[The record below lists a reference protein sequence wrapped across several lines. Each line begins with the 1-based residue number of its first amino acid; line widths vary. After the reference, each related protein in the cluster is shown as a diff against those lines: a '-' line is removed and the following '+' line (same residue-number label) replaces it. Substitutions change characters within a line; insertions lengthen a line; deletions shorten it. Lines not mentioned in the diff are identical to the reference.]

1 MNKRFYRI
9 VFNKARGMLMVV
21 AETTRS
27 HRAGVSPQSG
37 ADARTGSTLT
47 SSLAPL
53 AFSFLLAFSCL
64 TPAQAAIVA
73 DNHAPGGQQ
82 PQIANSANGTPQ
94 VNIQTPSGAGVSRNV
109 YSQFDVDGRGVVL
122 NNSHA
127 NTSTQLAGMVAGN
140 PNLAKGEARVILNEV
155 NTRDPSRL
163 NGYIEVAG
171 QKAQVVIANPA
182 GISCDGCG
190 FINANRAT
198 LTTGQV
204 QYGNGQISGY
214 DVNRGEIIVQGG
226 GLDASSVDST
236 DLLARAVKI
245 NTGVWAQELKVT
257 AGRNQIDAAH
267 SRTTAKSADGSAP
280 PAVAIDVS
288 ALGGMYAHKI
298 RLVGTERGVG
308 VHNAGNIGAA
318 AGDVAISADGSLSN
332 SGVIQSAQNLQL
344 SVKGDLHNQGQL
356 YAGKDSVM
364 TASATLTNDGMIAAQ
379 GDTRIAANALRSAQ
393 YSTLAAGLNSDG
405 STASSGALTLNSQ
418 SSLALNGRNMAAGT
432 LTAQGRTVDLD
443 NSRTSGARIVV
454 SAASGDIT
462 TRDAVVAASEKLQL
476 AASGKLN
483 NHGGLLTAS
492 QLELKAMALDNQ
504 QGVIQQTGEDD
515 LRLDFRAGLDNRGG
529 EIASNSHALTL
540 STSQLLNQNGTLL
553 HTGSG
558 GMSITSEGALDN
570 GEGTIAA
577 NGNIKLDAD
586 NLTNHG
592 GKISAAQGDIQL
604 TARHGVDNSQGK
616 IIASGD
622 IQLQAENLTNRHGQV
637 GTAQR
642 GRVNLTTSGLL
653 DNQQGTITAFDAL
666 GIQSATVDNRQGEL
680 QSGGNL
686 NITIHNRGLDNRQ
699 GQIVSAAALEIA
711 GVNLA
716 LANTG
721 GTLLAASKLSLDADS
736 LSGDGEVLSQGDMSL
751 TLRQAFHNAGRIIAN
766 GNLQWNLSGLGLIN
780 QGVISAGRALNLYAA
795 KLDNRQEGEISA
807 GENHLTVNGELV
819 NRGLIDG
826 GLTHIVATTLT
837 NIGSG
842 RLYGDAVALQAATL
856 TNAAENGVAAT
867 IAARA
872 SLAMGVGTLNN
883 QDHALIYSDG
893 TLAIGGQ
900 LAEDGS
906 LSGRAGMFNNHS
918 ATLESA
924 GDMALDIQQINNYN
938 DHLVTKDVMVEQSW
952 RHEAA
957 LKGSVQRFDWSLVD
971 TSYKNKY
978 GVHDAI
984 MPDGSRGDE
993 FYEYQY
999 QRTVVETQVVESDPG
1014 KILSGGQLIINSDK
1028 LNNYDSQIIAGGAL
1042 GGVIGELNNV
1052 ATTGKRVTTDVG
1064 TQTRWYEKKT
1074 SRPFGGTKTSQGKKS
1089 SEYEP
1094 TPTVQTIDLQT
1105 MKWQGN
1111 TQIDGHSGVINPR
1124 DRADETGEIPA
1135 GRLVEVT
1142 PVNAD
1147 GTVIRVV
1154 TPDTRLPVSSLYQ
1167 IDPQAKA
1174 GYLVETDPRFT
1185 NGKAWLA
1192 SDYMQNQ
1199 LGVDQAMKR
1208 LGDGYYEQRLVREQI
1223 VKLSGG
1229 RYLQGYSNDE
1239 EQYRALMDA
1248 GVAFAKQ
1255 YNLTVGVALTPA
1267 QMALLTSDMVWLVAR
1282 EVTLTDGSVQQVLV
1296 PQVYARVKAG
1306 DLDGS
1311 GALLGGENVAFSV
1324 SRDVTNSGHIQSR
1337 GVTQLTAENIHNSGY
1352 IGGNQLTLNARTDI
1366 NNIGGTLQGGDSL
1379 IAQAGRDINSAS
1391 TLGGGP
1397 GNISLDRPAGIYVQ
1411 NENGQLGL
1419 QALHNINL
1427 TASMVSNSAA
1437 GSQTQIIAGNDLN
1450 LQTLATTHSES
1461 GNWGKGNDRSLT
1473 QRSDLGTQIN
1483 GGAVALSAGHD
1494 MNARAASVTA
1504 TSSLTVA
1511 AGNDINLSSGE
1522 SSWHLT
1528 ENSHQSSS
1536 GLLARRSLTTHDEVW
1551 AQNAIGSNFS
1561 GDSIVMQAGRDL
1573 LVSGSSVAGT
1583 QDVNLVAGRNL
1594 NITTAEESRQE
1605 NHLRKEKHSGFSG
1618 TGGVGFSVGSSSLK
1632 ATDVTTA
1639 LSSAASTVGS
1649 SQGNLSLSAGNVL
1662 TVQGSDLVAGNNM
1675 ALTGKTVNILAAE
1688 NQSTQ
1693 THTVEQKTSGLTL
1706 ALSGMVGS
1714 AINTAVSSANQ
1725 ASTESN
1731 GRLAALSGLQSA
1743 LSGVQAYQ
1751 ASQMQTADSS
1761 PESMIGVN
1769 LSWGSQS
1776 SKSTQ
1781 RQTQNTSRGSSL
1793 MAGNNLS
1800 IIATE
1805 TDINVEGSQL
1815 QAGGSAL
1822 LNAARDVNLFSAENA
1837 STLSGKNESHG
1848 SSFGVGIN
1856 FGQGANG
1863 LTVSA
1868 SANAGK
1874 GHEKGNSLTHNE
1886 TTLSAGE
1893 RVTIVSGRDTTLT
1906 GAQVSGHQVTMDVG
1920 RNLTLS
1926 SEQDSDNYDS
1936 KQRSGSV
1943 GASGSMGGGSGS
1955 LNLSQSKM
1963 HSTWASVEAQTG
1975 IFAGEGGFDV
1985 KVGGHTQL
1993 NGSVLASTAAAE
2005 LNRLDTGTLGFRDIK
2020 NYAEYSVEQ
2029 QSAGVSTS
2037 GSVAGQ
2043 FLGNAASGLL
2053 MGANGS
2059 GSDSSLTRAAV
2070 SEGSIVIRDG
2080 ANQQQDVT
2088 GLSRDAAHANQTLS
2102 PIFDKEKEQNRLA
2115 TAQKIGEIGRQ
2126 VSDVLVTQG
2135 KLNAQA
2141 AQSDPAARAAARAKL
2156 VAGGNGS
2163 PSEEQ
2168 ISAQVSRTATAD
2180 YDTGGKYQK
2189 VAQAVTAAM
2198 QGLAGGNLAQA
2209 ASGAVSPYVAEIIHS
2224 QTTDSATGKVNVE
2237 ANAMAHAVWGAIAAA
2252 SGNNSALAGAAG
2264 AVSGELLGRWIA
2276 AEYYPD
2282 VKTEELSD
2290 EQKSTI
2296 SALSTLAAGLMGGL
2310 SGGSSADAV
2319 AGAQAGKNAV
2329 ENNFLGPES
2338 REKLDKAVEN
2348 QQNGKDLLAASKEIV
2363 RQNNIDRHSDELLG
2377 KFQTDPQSMT
2387 ESECQQLAAYLNVYG
2402 YELQNSY
2409 GLSPEKAQQLVNSL
2423 LSGEPALKPSP
2434 GYPGGGGDTSSYYEA
2449 LGYLK
2454 MYSVQSSQAAM
2465 GTDALLALPG
2475 GVGTAARATL
2485 AAGGAYQTGTGIGQ
2499 LIDGQ
2504 YGEGALNV
2512 GLGSAAIFGSV
2523 AGQSVIKKTDTGIF
2537 SPESIISLQE
2547 SSRSTGKNI
2556 FPVDMFKISPENLKY
2571 VDILSPEA
2579 RQHILYGE
2587 SLTTGGH
2594 MYPGNPGETIFPPT
2608 WSANKIVHAVGDIAT
2623 SPDTMWYA
2631 QTGTGGLYTK
2641 AGRPSRWVAWETR
2654 DNVRVRVVY
2663 EPANGKV
2670 ITAFPDA
2677 GLVPPTL
2684 KPVK

>member
-37 ADARTGSTLT
+37 ADARTGSTLAST
-47 SSLAPL
+47 LAPL

-245 NTGVWAQELKVT
+245 NAGVWAQELKVT

-267 SRTTAKSADGSAP
+267 TRTTAKSADGSAP

-356 YAGKDSVM
+356 YAGKDSVV

-393 YSTLAAGLNSDG
+393 NSTLAAGLNSDG

-483 NHGGLLTAS
+483 NHSGLLTAS

-577 NGNIKLDAD
+577 NGNIVLHSD
-586 NLTNHG
+586 NINNRS
-592 GKISAAQGDIQL
+592 GKISTTQGNAQLTTRHELENSQGNIVAGGSLSLQVASLRNQQGQVIAAQGDIQL
-604 TARHGVDNSQGK
+604 TARHGVDNSQGN

-622 IQLQAENLTNRHGQV
+622 IQLQAENLTNRHGQI

-642 GRVNLTTSGLL
+642 GSVNLTTSGLL

-807 GENHLTVNGELV
+807 GENHLTVSGELV

-842 RLYGDAVALQAATL
+842 RLYGDAIALQAATL

-906 LSGRAGMFNNHS
+906 LSGRAGVFNNHS

-1461 GNWGKGNDRSLT
+1461 GSWEKGNDRSLT
-1473 QRSDLGTQIN
+1473 QRSDIGTQIN

-1594 NITTAEESRQE
+1594 TITTAEESRQE

-1714 AINTAVSSANQ
+1714 ALNTAVSSANQ

-1761 PESMIGVN
+1761 PESMIGIN

-1868 SANAGK
+1868 SANAAK

-1886 TTLSAGE
+1886 TTFSAGE

-2115 TAQKIGEIGRQ
+2115 TA
-2126 VSDVLVTQG
+2126 
-2135 KLNAQA
+2135 
-2141 AQSDPAARAAARAKL
+2141 RAKL
-2156 VAGGNGS
+2156 VAGGNAS

-2276 AEYYPD
+2276 AEYYPG

-2329 ENNFLGPES
+2329 ENNLMGGNEWS
-2338 REKLDKAVEN
+2338 QGERAREHGADV
-2348 QQNGKDLLAASKEIV
+2348 
-2363 RQNNIDRHSDELLG
+2363 
-2377 KFQTDPQSMT
+2377 
-2387 ESECQQLAAYLNVYG
+2387 
-2402 YELQNSY
+2402 
-2409 GLSPEKAQQLVNSL
+2409 LSCADNP
-2423 LSGEPALKPSP
+2423 SGEACQRGIAENKAYAGALASA
-2434 GYPGGGGDTSSYYEA
+2434 GLIY
-2449 LGYLK
+2449 
-2454 MYSVQSSQAAM
+2454 
-2465 GTDALLALPG
+2465 LPG
-2475 GVGTAARATL
+2475 GMQITGAIGGTANAGIQYLINGEVNPTDVLIATYVGAFTRNTGL
-2485 AAGGAYQTGTGIGQ
+2485 KGTMSWNAAGGAT
-2499 LIDGQ
+2499 
-2504 YGEGALNV
+2504 
-2512 GLGSAAIFGSV
+2512 
-2523 AGQSVIKKTDTGIF
+2523 
-2537 SPESIISLQE
+2537 
-2547 SSRSTGKNI
+2547 SSY
-2556 FPVDMFKISPENLKY
+2556 LKG
-2571 VDILSPEA
+2571 D
-2579 RQHILYGE
+2579 
-2587 SLTTGGH
+2587 
-2594 MYPGNPGETIFPPT
+2594 NPF
-2608 WSANKIVHAVGDIAT
+2608 
-2623 SPDTMWYA
+2623 
-2631 QTGTGGLYTK
+2631 TGGLINGLASGMGYG
-2641 AGRPSRWVAWETR
+2641 AGKLVELPFDKVLNPMKPWKDWIWTDVGMGISKPLPINPVPGIAGNAAGSAVTEILN
-2654 DNVRVRVVY
+2654 DQ
-2663 EPANGKV
+2663 AGK
-2670 ITAFPDA
+2670 T
-2677 GLVPPTL
+2677 G
-2684 KPVK
+2684 VKLQKGNQK

>member
-1 MNKRFYRI
+1 
-9 VFNKARGMLMVV
+9 MLMVV

-47 SSLAPL
+47 STLVPL

-245 NTGVWAQELKVT
+245 NAGVWAQELKVT
-257 AGRNQIDAAH
+257 AGPNQIDAAH

-318 AGDVAISADGSLSN
+318 AGDVAISADGALSN

-344 SVKGDLHNQGQL
+344 SVKGDLHSQGQL
-356 YAGKDSVM
+356 YAGKDSVV

-393 YSTLAAGLNSDG
+393 NSTLAAGLNSDG

-454 SAASGDIT
+454 SAATGDIT
-462 TRDAVVAASEKLQL
+462 TQDAVVAASEKLQL

-483 NHGGLLTAS
+483 NHSGLLTAS

-515 LRLDFRAGLDNRGG
+515 LRLDFRTGLDNRGG

-807 GENHLTVNGELV
+807 GENHLTVSGELV

-906 LSGRAGMFNNHS
+906 LSGRAGVFNNHS

-1154 TPDTRLPVSSLYQ
+1154 TPDTQLPVSSLYQ

-1324 SRDVTNSGHIQSR
+1324 SRDVTNSGHIHSC

-1419 QALHNINL
+1419 QALHHINL

-1473 QRSDLGTQIN
+1473 QRSDIGTQIN

-1594 NITTAEESRQE
+1594 TITTAEESRQE

-1920 RNLTLS
+1920 RNLTLT

-1975 IFAGEGGFDV
+1975 IFAGEG
-1985 KVGGHTQL
+1985 
-1993 NGSVLASTAAAE
+1993 
-2005 LNRLDTGTLGFRDIK
+2005 
-2020 NYAEYSVEQ
+2020 
-2029 QSAGVSTS
+2029 
-2037 GSVAGQ
+2037 
-2043 FLGNAASGLL
+2043 
-2053 MGANGS
+2053 
-2059 GSDSSLTRAAV
+2059 
-2070 SEGSIVIRDG
+2070 
-2080 ANQQQDVT
+2080 
-2088 GLSRDAAHANQTLS
+2088 
-2102 PIFDKEKEQNRLA
+2102 
-2115 TAQKIGEIGRQ
+2115 
-2126 VSDVLVTQG
+2126 
-2135 KLNAQA
+2135 
-2141 AQSDPAARAAARAKL
+2141 
-2156 VAGGNGS
+2156 
-2163 PSEEQ
+2163 
-2168 ISAQVSRTATAD
+2168 
-2180 YDTGGKYQK
+2180 
-2189 VAQAVTAAM
+2189 
-2198 QGLAGGNLAQA
+2198 
-2209 ASGAVSPYVAEIIHS
+2209 
-2224 QTTDSATGKVNVE
+2224 
-2237 ANAMAHAVWGAIAAA
+2237 
-2252 SGNNSALAGAAG
+2252 
-2264 AVSGELLGRWIA
+2264 
-2276 AEYYPD
+2276 
-2282 VKTEELSD
+2282 
-2290 EQKSTI
+2290 
-2296 SALSTLAAGLMGGL
+2296 
-2310 SGGSSADAV
+2310 
-2319 AGAQAGKNAV
+2319 
-2329 ENNFLGPES
+2329 
-2338 REKLDKAVEN
+2338 
-2348 QQNGKDLLAASKEIV
+2348 
-2363 RQNNIDRHSDELLG
+2363 
-2377 KFQTDPQSMT
+2377 
-2387 ESECQQLAAYLNVYG
+2387 
-2402 YELQNSY
+2402 
-2409 GLSPEKAQQLVNSL
+2409 
-2423 LSGEPALKPSP
+2423 
-2434 GYPGGGGDTSSYYEA
+2434 
-2449 LGYLK
+2449 
-2454 MYSVQSSQAAM
+2454 
-2465 GTDALLALPG
+2465 
-2475 GVGTAARATL
+2475 
-2485 AAGGAYQTGTGIGQ
+2485 
-2499 LIDGQ
+2499 
-2504 YGEGALNV
+2504 
-2512 GLGSAAIFGSV
+2512 
-2523 AGQSVIKKTDTGIF
+2523 
-2537 SPESIISLQE
+2537 
-2547 SSRSTGKNI
+2547 
-2556 FPVDMFKISPENLKY
+2556 
-2571 VDILSPEA
+2571 
-2579 RQHILYGE
+2579 
-2587 SLTTGGH
+2587 
-2594 MYPGNPGETIFPPT
+2594 
-2608 WSANKIVHAVGDIAT
+2608 
-2623 SPDTMWYA
+2623 
-2631 QTGTGGLYTK
+2631 
-2641 AGRPSRWVAWETR
+2641 
-2654 DNVRVRVVY
+2654 
-2663 EPANGKV
+2663 
-2670 ITAFPDA
+2670 
-2677 GLVPPTL
+2677 
-2684 KPVK
+2684 

>member
-1 MNKRFYRI
+1 
-9 VFNKARGMLMVV
+9 MLMVV

-64 TPAQAAIVA
+64 TSAQAAIVA

-462 TRDAVVAASEKLQL
+462 TQDAVVAASEKLQL

-483 NHGGLLTAS
+483 NHSGLLTAS

-515 LRLDFRAGLDNRGG
+515 LRLDFRTGLDNRGG

-592 GKISAAQGDIQL
+592 GKISAAQGVIQL

-1154 TPDTRLPVSSLYQ
+1154 TPDTQLPVSSLYQ

-1324 SRDVTNSGHIQSR
+1324 SRDVTNSGHIHSC

-1419 QALHNINL
+1419 QALHHINL

-1473 QRSDLGTQIN
+1473 QRSDIGTQIN

-1594 NITTAEESRQE
+1594 TITTAEESRQE

-1761 PESMIGVN
+1761 PESMIGIN

-1800 IIATE
+1800 VIATE

-2168 ISAQVSRTATAD
+2168 INAQVSRTATAD

-2198 QGLAGGNLAQA
+2198 QGLAGGDLAQA

-2329 ENNFLGPES
+2329 ENN
-2338 REKLDKAVEN
+2338 
-2348 QQNGKDLLAASKEIV
+2348 
-2363 RQNNIDRHSDELLG
+2363 
-2377 KFQTDPQSMT
+2377 
-2387 ESECQQLAAYLNVYG
+2387 
-2402 YELQNSY
+2402 
-2409 GLSPEKAQQLVNSL
+2409 L
-2423 LSGEPALKPSP
+2423 LSGSEDAQAAWLRQHGIDMASCSDN
-2434 GYPGGGGDTSSYYEA
+2434 PGGSACQKAINERNAVGLA
-2449 LGYLK
+2449 LASG
-2454 MYSVQSSQAAM
+2454 SV
-2465 GTDALLALPG
+2465 ALLPG
-2475 GVGTAARATL
+2475 GAQAMWGLGASANAGISYLADGTIDPANATIAGWVNVLSMGNGLAGTVGWN
-2485 AAGGAYQTGTGIGQ
+2485 AAGGALGNWIDDKDPLSGALINGAGSGIG
-2499 LIDGQ
+2499 
-2504 YGEGALNV
+2504 YGIGKGLSWGVNAGANWWKGGWDPKFNAELRQFTEIKGDFGISKEMTPSRV
-2512 GLGSAAIFGSV
+2512 PGAFGDFGGSF
-2523 AGQSVIKKTDTGIF
+2523 F
-2537 SPESIISLQE
+2537 SEI
-2547 SSRSTGKNI
+2547 TGKGI
-2556 FPVDMFKISPENLKY
+2556 EKRADSM
-2571 VDILSPEA
+2571 
-2579 RQHILYGE
+2579 GE
-2587 SLTTGGH
+2587 RK
-2594 MYPGNPGETIFPPT
+2594 N
-2608 WSANKIVHAVGDIAT
+2608 D
-2623 SPDTMWYA
+2623 
-2631 QTGTGGLYTK
+2631 
-2641 AGRPSRWVAWETR
+2641 
-2654 DNVRVRVVY
+2654 
-2663 EPANGKV
+2663 
-2670 ITAFPDA
+2670 
-2677 GLVPPTL
+2677 
-2684 KPVK
+2684 

>member
-1 MNKRFYRI
+1 
-9 VFNKARGMLMVV
+9 MLMVV

-37 ADARTGSTLT
+37 ADARTGSTLAST
-47 SSLAPL
+47 LAPL

-245 NTGVWAQELKVT
+245 NAGVWAQELKVT

-267 SRTTAKSADGSAP
+267 TRTTAKSADGSAP

-356 YAGKDSVM
+356 YAGKDSVV

-393 YSTLAAGLNSDG
+393 NSTLAAGLNSDG

-483 NHGGLLTAS
+483 NHSGLLTAS

-577 NGNIKLDAD
+577 NGNIVLHSD
-586 NLTNHG
+586 NINNRS
-592 GKISAAQGDIQL
+592 GKISTTQGNAQLTTRHELENSQGNIVAGGSLSLQVASLRNQQGQVIAAQGDIQL
-604 TARHGVDNSQGK
+604 TARHGVDNSQGN

-622 IQLQAENLTNRHGQV
+622 IQLQAENLTNRHGQI

-642 GRVNLTTSGLL
+642 GSVNLTTSGLL

-807 GENHLTVNGELV
+807 GENHLTVSGELV

-842 RLYGDAVALQAATL
+842 RLYGDAIALQAATL

-906 LSGRAGMFNNHS
+906 LSGRAGVFNNHS

-1461 GNWGKGNDRSLT
+1461 GSWEKGNDRSLT
-1473 QRSDLGTQIN
+1473 QRSDIGTQIN

-1594 NITTAEESRQE
+1594 TITTAEESRQE

-1714 AINTAVSSANQ
+1714 ALNTAVSSANQ

-1761 PESMIGVN
+1761 PESMIGIN

-1868 SANAGK
+1868 SANAAK

-1886 TTLSAGE
+1886 TTFSAGE

-2156 VAGGNGS
+2156 VAGGNAS

-2276 AEYYPD
+2276 AEYYPG

-2329 ENNFLGPES
+2329 ENNLMGGNEWS
-2338 REKLDKAVEN
+2338 QGERAREHGADV
-2348 QQNGKDLLAASKEIV
+2348 
-2363 RQNNIDRHSDELLG
+2363 
-2377 KFQTDPQSMT
+2377 
-2387 ESECQQLAAYLNVYG
+2387 
-2402 YELQNSY
+2402 
-2409 GLSPEKAQQLVNSL
+2409 LSCADNP
-2423 LSGEPALKPSP
+2423 SGEACQRGIAENKAYAGALASA
-2434 GYPGGGGDTSSYYEA
+2434 GLIY
-2449 LGYLK
+2449 
-2454 MYSVQSSQAAM
+2454 
-2465 GTDALLALPG
+2465 LPG
-2475 GVGTAARATL
+2475 GMQITGAIGGTANAGIQYLINGEVNPTDVLIATYVGAFTRNTGL
-2485 AAGGAYQTGTGIGQ
+2485 KGTMSWNAAGGAT
-2499 LIDGQ
+2499 
-2504 YGEGALNV
+2504 
-2512 GLGSAAIFGSV
+2512 
-2523 AGQSVIKKTDTGIF
+2523 
-2537 SPESIISLQE
+2537 
-2547 SSRSTGKNI
+2547 SSY
-2556 FPVDMFKISPENLKY
+2556 LKG
-2571 VDILSPEA
+2571 D
-2579 RQHILYGE
+2579 
-2587 SLTTGGH
+2587 
-2594 MYPGNPGETIFPPT
+2594 NPF
-2608 WSANKIVHAVGDIAT
+2608 
-2623 SPDTMWYA
+2623 
-2631 QTGTGGLYTK
+2631 TGGLINGLASGMGYG
-2641 AGRPSRWVAWETR
+2641 AGKLVELPFDKVLNPMKPWKDWIWTDVGMGISKPLPINPVPGIAGNAAGSAVTEILN
-2654 DNVRVRVVY
+2654 DQ
-2663 EPANGKV
+2663 AGK
-2670 ITAFPDA
+2670 T
-2677 GLVPPTL
+2677 G
-2684 KPVK
+2684 VKLQKGNQK

>member
-1 MNKRFYRI
+1 
-9 VFNKARGMLMVV
+9 MLMVV

-37 ADARTGSTLT
+37 ADARTGSTLAST
-47 SSLAPL
+47 LAPL

-73 DNHAPGGQQ
+73 DNRAPGGQQ

-245 NTGVWAQELKVT
+245 NAGVWAQELKVT

-267 SRTTAKSADGSAP
+267 SRTTAKSADGSAL

-318 AGDVAISADGSLSN
+318 AGDVAISADGALSN

-356 YAGKDSVM
+356 YAGKDSVV

-393 YSTLAAGLNSDG
+393 NSTLAAGLNSDG

-462 TRDAVVAASEKLQL
+462 TRDAVVASEKLQL

-558 GMSITSEGALDN
+558 GISITSEGALDN

-604 TARHGVDNSQGK
+604 TARHGVDNSQGN

-622 IQLQAENLTNRHGQV
+622 IQLQAENLNNRQGQI

-653 DNQQGTITAFDAL
+653 DNQQGTITAFDVL

-736 LSGDGEVLSQGDMSL
+736 LSGDGEALSQGDMSL
-751 TLRQAFHNAGRIIAN
+751 TLRQAFHNAGRVIAN

-900 LAEDGS
+900 LTEDGS
-906 LSGRAGMFNNHS
+906 LSGRAGVFNNHS

-938 DHLVTKDVMVEQSW
+938 DHLVTKDVVVEQSW

-1014 KILSGGQLIINSDK
+1014 KILSGGRLIINSDK

-1391 TLGGGP
+1391 TLSGGP
-1397 GNISLDRPAGIYVQ
+1397 DNISLDRPAGIYVQ

-1473 QRSDLGTQIN
+1473 QRSDIGTQIN

-1594 NITTAEESRQE
+1594 TITTAEERRQE

-1868 SANAGK
+1868 SANAAK

-2020 NYAEYSVEQ
+2020 NYTEYSVEQ

-2070 SEGSIVIRDG
+2070 SEGSIVIRDS

-2141 AQSDPAARAAARAKL
+2141 AQSDPAARAKL

-2189 VAQAVTAAM
+2189 AAQAVTAAM

-2310 SGGSSADAV
+2310 SGGSSTDAV

-2329 ENNFLGPES
+2329 ENNALSPIDFGKGMADMGLSQQSLGVHMLQNGATPEELTAALIKNSQGQIPDGQNAAKGLMIAWAEFFGVPVSALAADGEMTPQRAAEILASGVPTSEAQLVQYVAAKAFLVVAKNTSYPSGISFKIDQLEHMGS
-2338 REKLDKAVEN
+2338 VVKYN
-2348 QQNGKDLLAASKEIV
+2348 QQK
-2363 RQNNIDRHSDELLG
+2363 
-2377 KFQTDPQSMT
+2377 
-2387 ESECQQLAAYLNVYG
+2387 
-2402 YELQNSY
+2402 
-2409 GLSPEKAQQLVNSL
+2409 
-2423 LSGEPALKPSP
+2423 
-2434 GYPGGGGDTSSYYEA
+2434 
-2449 LGYLK
+2449 
-2454 MYSVQSSQAAM
+2454 
-2465 GTDALLALPG
+2465 
-2475 GVGTAARATL
+2475 
-2485 AAGGAYQTGTGIGQ
+2485 GI
-2499 LIDGQ
+2499 
-2504 YGEGALNV
+2504 
-2512 GLGSAAIFGSV
+2512 
-2523 AGQSVIKKTDTGIF
+2523 
-2537 SPESIISLQE
+2537 
-2547 SSRSTGKNI
+2547 
-2556 FPVDMFKISPENLKY
+2556 
-2571 VDILSPEA
+2571 
-2579 RQHILYGE
+2579 
-2587 SLTTGGH
+2587 TGGH
-2594 MYPGNPGETIFPPT
+2594 NADAFYSTVSEKNVKIVGETQSSVKGITEVQYKIPAYDRAGNITGYKDKIFTKTIYDP
-2608 WSANKIVHAVGDIAT
+2608 KIFTDQKMLELGQQAASSGYKAAIASGQREYT
-2623 SPDTMWYA
+2623 ATAGGIKFQVYLDKK
-2631 QTGTGGLYTK
+2631 TGMVENFHPVTK
-2641 AGRPSRWVAWETR
+2641 
-2654 DNVRVRVVY
+2654 
-2663 EPANGKV
+2663 
-2670 ITAFPDA
+2670 
-2677 GLVPPTL
+2677 
-2684 KPVK
+2684 

>member
-1 MNKRFYRI
+1 
-9 VFNKARGMLMVV
+9 MLMVV

-64 TPAQAAIVA
+64 TSAQAAIVA

-1473 QRSDLGTQIN
+1473 QRSDIGTQIN

-1494 MNARAASVTA
+1494 INARAASVTA

-1594 NITTAEESRQE
+1594 TITTAEERRQE

-1963 HSTWASVEAQTG
+1963 HSTWASVEAQ
-1975 IFAGEGGFDV
+1975 
-1985 KVGGHTQL
+1985 
-1993 NGSVLASTAAAE
+1993 
-2005 LNRLDTGTLGFRDIK
+2005 
-2020 NYAEYSVEQ
+2020 
-2029 QSAGVSTS
+2029 
-2037 GSVAGQ
+2037 
-2043 FLGNAASGLL
+2043 
-2053 MGANGS
+2053 
-2059 GSDSSLTRAAV
+2059 
-2070 SEGSIVIRDG
+2070 
-2080 ANQQQDVT
+2080 
-2088 GLSRDAAHANQTLS
+2088 
-2102 PIFDKEKEQNRLA
+2102 
-2115 TAQKIGEIGRQ
+2115 
-2126 VSDVLVTQG
+2126 
-2135 KLNAQA
+2135 
-2141 AQSDPAARAAARAKL
+2141 
-2156 VAGGNGS
+2156 
-2163 PSEEQ
+2163 
-2168 ISAQVSRTATAD
+2168 
-2180 YDTGGKYQK
+2180 
-2189 VAQAVTAAM
+2189 
-2198 QGLAGGNLAQA
+2198 
-2209 ASGAVSPYVAEIIHS
+2209 
-2224 QTTDSATGKVNVE
+2224 
-2237 ANAMAHAVWGAIAAA
+2237 
-2252 SGNNSALAGAAG
+2252 
-2264 AVSGELLGRWIA
+2264 
-2276 AEYYPD
+2276 
-2282 VKTEELSD
+2282 
-2290 EQKSTI
+2290 
-2296 SALSTLAAGLMGGL
+2296 
-2310 SGGSSADAV
+2310 
-2319 AGAQAGKNAV
+2319 
-2329 ENNFLGPES
+2329 
-2338 REKLDKAVEN
+2338 
-2348 QQNGKDLLAASKEIV
+2348 
-2363 RQNNIDRHSDELLG
+2363 
-2377 KFQTDPQSMT
+2377 
-2387 ESECQQLAAYLNVYG
+2387 
-2402 YELQNSY
+2402 
-2409 GLSPEKAQQLVNSL
+2409 
-2423 LSGEPALKPSP
+2423 
-2434 GYPGGGGDTSSYYEA
+2434 
-2449 LGYLK
+2449 
-2454 MYSVQSSQAAM
+2454 
-2465 GTDALLALPG
+2465 
-2475 GVGTAARATL
+2475 
-2485 AAGGAYQTGTGIGQ
+2485 
-2499 LIDGQ
+2499 
-2504 YGEGALNV
+2504 
-2512 GLGSAAIFGSV
+2512 
-2523 AGQSVIKKTDTGIF
+2523 
-2537 SPESIISLQE
+2537 
-2547 SSRSTGKNI
+2547 
-2556 FPVDMFKISPENLKY
+2556 
-2571 VDILSPEA
+2571 
-2579 RQHILYGE
+2579 
-2587 SLTTGGH
+2587 
-2594 MYPGNPGETIFPPT
+2594 
-2608 WSANKIVHAVGDIAT
+2608 
-2623 SPDTMWYA
+2623 
-2631 QTGTGGLYTK
+2631 
-2641 AGRPSRWVAWETR
+2641 
-2654 DNVRVRVVY
+2654 
-2663 EPANGKV
+2663 
-2670 ITAFPDA
+2670 
-2677 GLVPPTL
+2677 
-2684 KPVK
+2684 

>member
-1 MNKRFYRI
+1 
-9 VFNKARGMLMVV
+9 MLMVV

-47 SSLAPL
+47 STLVPL

-245 NTGVWAQELKVT
+245 NAGVWAQELKVT
-257 AGRNQIDAAH
+257 AGPNQIDAAH

-318 AGDVAISADGSLSN
+318 AGDVAISADGALSN

-344 SVKGDLHNQGQL
+344 SVKGDLHSQGQL
-356 YAGKDSVM
+356 YAGKDSVV

-393 YSTLAAGLNSDG
+393 NSTLAAGLNSDG

-454 SAASGDIT
+454 SAATGDIT
-462 TRDAVVAASEKLQL
+462 TQDAVVAASEKLQL

-483 NHGGLLTAS
+483 NHSGLLTAS

-515 LRLDFRAGLDNRGG
+515 LRLDFRTGLDNRGG

-807 GENHLTVNGELV
+807 GENHLTVSGELV

-906 LSGRAGMFNNHS
+906 LSGRAGVFNNHS

-1154 TPDTRLPVSSLYQ
+1154 TPDTQLPVSSLYQ

-1324 SRDVTNSGHIQSR
+1324 SRDVTNSGHIHSC

-1419 QALHNINL
+1419 QALHHINL

-1473 QRSDLGTQIN
+1473 QRSDIGTQIN

-1594 NITTAEESRQE
+1594 TITTAEESRQE

-1920 RNLTLS
+1920 RNLTLT

-2088 GLSRDAAHANQTLS
+2088 GLSRDTAHANQTLS

-2156 VAGGNGS
+2156 VAGGNAS

-2310 SGGSSADAV
+2310 SGGSSTDAV

-2329 ENNFLGPES
+2329 ENNALSPIDFGKGMADMGLSQQSLGVHMLQNGATPEELTAALIKNSQGQIPDGQNAAKGLMIAWAEFFGVPVSALAADGEMTPQRAAEILASGVPTSEAKLVQYVAAKAFLVVAKNTSYPSGISFKIDQLEHMGS
-2338 REKLDKAVEN
+2338 VVKYN
-2348 QQNGKDLLAASKEIV
+2348 QQK
-2363 RQNNIDRHSDELLG
+2363 
-2377 KFQTDPQSMT
+2377 
-2387 ESECQQLAAYLNVYG
+2387 
-2402 YELQNSY
+2402 
-2409 GLSPEKAQQLVNSL
+2409 
-2423 LSGEPALKPSP
+2423 
-2434 GYPGGGGDTSSYYEA
+2434 
-2449 LGYLK
+2449 
-2454 MYSVQSSQAAM
+2454 
-2465 GTDALLALPG
+2465 
-2475 GVGTAARATL
+2475 
-2485 AAGGAYQTGTGIGQ
+2485 GI
-2499 LIDGQ
+2499 
-2504 YGEGALNV
+2504 
-2512 GLGSAAIFGSV
+2512 
-2523 AGQSVIKKTDTGIF
+2523 
-2537 SPESIISLQE
+2537 
-2547 SSRSTGKNI
+2547 
-2556 FPVDMFKISPENLKY
+2556 
-2571 VDILSPEA
+2571 
-2579 RQHILYGE
+2579 
-2587 SLTTGGH
+2587 TGGH
-2594 MYPGNPGETIFPPT
+2594 NADAFYSTVSEKNVKIVGETRSSVKGITEVQYKIPAYDRAGNITGYKDKIFTKTIYDP
-2608 WSANKIVHAVGDIAT
+2608 KIFTDQKMLELGQQAASSGYKAAIASGQREYT
-2623 SPDTMWYA
+2623 ATAGGIKFQVYLDKK
-2631 QTGTGGLYTK
+2631 TGMVENFHPVTK
-2641 AGRPSRWVAWETR
+2641 
-2654 DNVRVRVVY
+2654 
-2663 EPANGKV
+2663 
-2670 ITAFPDA
+2670 
-2677 GLVPPTL
+2677 
-2684 KPVK
+2684 

>member
-47 SSLAPL
+47 STLVPL

-1473 QRSDLGTQIN
+1473 QRSDIGTQIN

-1494 MNARAASVTA
+1494 INARAASVTA

-1594 NITTAEESRQE
+1594 TITTAEERRQE

-2088 GLSRDAAHANQTLS
+2088 GLSRDTAHANQTLS

-2156 VAGGNGS
+2156 VAGGNAS

-2224 QTTDSATGKVNVE
+2224 KTTDSATGKVNVE

-2276 AEYYPD
+2276 AEYYPG

-2329 ENNFLGPES
+2329 ENNYLSSTEARQLDKELSDCKASGNDCKSVVEKYIEISNKNSKELVDACSGGGIACVTWEELLQGATNVANDANASQFRLD
-2338 REKLDKAVEN
+2338 EKLKDPEAAALVNYLNGTDLKFLQENITSGDRLLSVITDPTSWPVLVMGGKAIITNTVT
-2348 QQNGKDLLAASKEIV
+2348 NGK
-2363 RQNNIDRHSDELLG
+2363 ELLI
-2377 KFQTDPQSMT
+2377 
-2387 ESECQQLAAYLNVYG
+2387 
-2402 YELQNSY
+2402 
-2409 GLSPEKAQQLVNSL
+2409 
-2423 LSGEPALKPSP
+2423 
-2434 GYPGGGGDTSSYYEA
+2434 
-2449 LGYLK
+2449 
-2454 MYSVQSSQAAM
+2454 
-2465 GTDALLALPG
+2465 
-2475 GVGTAARATL
+2475 
-2485 AAGGAYQTGTGIGQ
+2485 AAGASV
-2499 LIDGQ
+2499 
-2504 YGEGALNV
+2504 A
-2512 GLGSAAIFGSV
+2512 GSAAIQYGVHGEVKLSDVIGAGVIGAITAGKGYNPTVTWNAAGGYYQAELKGDDPFLGALLSKAGAATGYAAGNILKVPADKIFNPVSKQYEWIPTGVWTISKPVPQSSVPSV
-2523 AGQSVIKKTDTGIF
+2523 AANVANSTVSG
-2537 SPESIISLQE
+2537 L
-2547 SSRSTGKNI
+2547 SS
-2556 FPVDMFKISPENLKY
+2556 Y
-2571 VDILSPEA
+2571 
-2579 RQHILYGE
+2579 
-2587 SLTTGGH
+2587 
-2594 MYPGNPGETIFPPT
+2594 
-2608 WSANKIVHAVGDIAT
+2608 AT
-2623 SPDTMWYA
+2623 SD
-2631 QTGTGGLYTK
+2631 K
-2641 AGRPSRWVAWETR
+2641 
-2654 DNVRVRVVY
+2654 
-2663 EPANGKV
+2663 NGEAK
-2670 ITAFPDA
+2670 
-2677 GLVPPTL
+2677 
-2684 KPVK
+2684 K

>member
-1 MNKRFYRI
+1 
-9 VFNKARGMLMVV
+9 MLMVV

-616 IIASGD
+616 IFASGD

-1397 GNISLDRPAGIYVQ
+1397 GNISLARPAGIYVQ

-2088 GLSRDAAHANQTLS
+2088 GLSRDTAHANQTLS

-2156 VAGGNGS
+2156 VAGGNAS

-2276 AEYYPD
+2276 AEYYPG

-2329 ENNFLGPES
+2329 ENNYLSSTEARQLDKELSDCKASGNDCKSVVEKYIEISNKNSKELVDACSGGGIACVTWEELLQGATNVANDANASQFRLD
-2338 REKLDKAVEN
+2338 EKLKDPEAAALVNYLNGTDLKFLQENITSGDRLLSVITDPTSWPVLVMGGKAIITNTVT
-2348 QQNGKDLLAASKEIV
+2348 NGK
-2363 RQNNIDRHSDELLG
+2363 ELLI
-2377 KFQTDPQSMT
+2377 
-2387 ESECQQLAAYLNVYG
+2387 
-2402 YELQNSY
+2402 
-2409 GLSPEKAQQLVNSL
+2409 
-2423 LSGEPALKPSP
+2423 
-2434 GYPGGGGDTSSYYEA
+2434 
-2449 LGYLK
+2449 
-2454 MYSVQSSQAAM
+2454 
-2465 GTDALLALPG
+2465 
-2475 GVGTAARATL
+2475 
-2485 AAGGAYQTGTGIGQ
+2485 AAGASV
-2499 LIDGQ
+2499 
-2504 YGEGALNV
+2504 A
-2512 GLGSAAIFGSV
+2512 GSAAIQYGVHGEVKLSDVIGAGVIGAITAGKGYNPTVTWNAAGGYYQAELKGDDPFLGALLSKAGAATGYAAGNILKVPADKIFNPVSKQYEWIPTGVWTISKPVPQSSVPSV
-2523 AGQSVIKKTDTGIF
+2523 AANVANSTVSG
-2537 SPESIISLQE
+2537 L
-2547 SSRSTGKNI
+2547 SS
-2556 FPVDMFKISPENLKY
+2556 Y
-2571 VDILSPEA
+2571 
-2579 RQHILYGE
+2579 
-2587 SLTTGGH
+2587 
-2594 MYPGNPGETIFPPT
+2594 
-2608 WSANKIVHAVGDIAT
+2608 AT
-2623 SPDTMWYA
+2623 SD
-2631 QTGTGGLYTK
+2631 K
-2641 AGRPSRWVAWETR
+2641 
-2654 DNVRVRVVY
+2654 
-2663 EPANGKV
+2663 NGEAK
-2670 ITAFPDA
+2670 
-2677 GLVPPTL
+2677 
-2684 KPVK
+2684 K

>member
-1 MNKRFYRI
+1 
-9 VFNKARGMLMVV
+9 MLMVV

-37 ADARTGSTLT
+37 ADARTGSMLT
-47 SSLAPL
+47 STLAPL

-122 NNSHA
+122 NNSRA

-214 DVNRGEIIVQGG
+214 DVNRGEILVQGG

-245 NTGVWAQELKVT
+245 NAGVWAQELKVT
-257 AGRNQIDAAH
+257 AGRNQIDATH
-267 SRTTAKSADGSAP
+267 SRTTAKSADGSAL

-318 AGDVAISADGSLSN
+318 AGDVAISADGALSN
-332 SGVIQSAQNLQL
+332 RGVIQSAQNLQL

-356 YAGKDSVM
+356 YAGKDSVV

-379 GDTRIAANALRSAQ
+379 GDTRIAANALCSAQ
-393 YSTLAAGLNSDG
+393 NSTLAAGLNSDG
-405 STASSGALTLNSQ
+405 STASSGALT
-418 SSLALNGRNMAAGT
+418 LNGRNMAAGT

-454 SAASGDIT
+454 SAATGDIT
-462 TRDAVVAASEKLQL
+462 TRDAVVVASEKLQL

-504 QGVIQQTGEDD
+504 QGVIQQTGEVD

-540 STSQLLNQNGTLL
+540 RTSQLLNQNGTLL

-558 GMSITSEGALDN
+558 GISITSEGALDN
-570 GEGTIAA
+570 GEGTIAANGNIVLYSDNINNRSGKISTTQGNAQLITRHELENSQGNIVAGGSLSLQMASLRNQQGQVIAAQGDLVMSAEGGLDNGEGVLAA

-604 TARHGVDNSQGK
+604 TARHGVDNSQGN

-622 IQLQAENLTNRHGQV
+622 IQLQAENLNNRHGQI

-642 GRVNLTTSGLL
+642 GSVNLTTSGLL

-721 GTLLAASKLSLDADS
+721 GTLLAASELSLDADS

-751 TLRQAFHNAGRIIAN
+751 TLRQAFHNAGRVIAN

-780 QGVISAGRALNLYAA
+780 QGIISAGQALNLYAA

-807 GENHLTVNGELV
+807 GENHLTVSGELV

-906 LSGRAGMFNNHS
+906 LSGRAGVFNNHS

-1154 TPDTRLPVSSLYQ
+1154 TPDTQLPVSSLYQ

-1248 GVAFAKQ
+1248 GVTFAKQ
-1255 YNLTVGVALTPA
+1255 YNLMVGVALTPA

-1379 IAQAGRDINSAS
+1379 IAQAGRDINS
-1391 TLGGGP
+1391 
-1397 GNISLDRPAGIYVQ
+1397 
-1411 NENGQLGL
+1411 
-1419 QALHNINL
+1419 
-1427 TASMVSNSAA
+1427 
-1437 GSQTQIIAGNDLN
+1437 
-1450 LQTLATTHSES
+1450 
-1461 GNWGKGNDRSLT
+1461 
-1473 QRSDLGTQIN
+1473 
-1483 GGAVALSAGHD
+1483 
-1494 MNARAASVTA
+1494 
-1504 TSSLTVA
+1504 
-1511 AGNDINLSSGE
+1511 
-1522 SSWHLT
+1522 
-1528 ENSHQSSS
+1528 
-1536 GLLARRSLTTHDEVW
+1536 
-1551 AQNAIGSNFS
+1551 
-1561 GDSIVMQAGRDL
+1561 
-1573 LVSGSSVAGT
+1573 
-1583 QDVNLVAGRNL
+1583 
-1594 NITTAEESRQE
+1594 
-1605 NHLRKEKHSGFSG
+1605 
-1618 TGGVGFSVGSSSLK
+1618 
-1632 ATDVTTA
+1632 
-1639 LSSAASTVGS
+1639 
-1649 SQGNLSLSAGNVL
+1649 
-1662 TVQGSDLVAGNNM
+1662 
-1675 ALTGKTVNILAAE
+1675 
-1688 NQSTQ
+1688 
-1693 THTVEQKTSGLTL
+1693 
-1706 ALSGMVGS
+1706 
-1714 AINTAVSSANQ
+1714 
-1725 ASTESN
+1725 
-1731 GRLAALSGLQSA
+1731 
-1743 LSGVQAYQ
+1743 
-1751 ASQMQTADSS
+1751 
-1761 PESMIGVN
+1761 
-1769 LSWGSQS
+1769 
-1776 SKSTQ
+1776 
-1781 RQTQNTSRGSSL
+1781 
-1793 MAGNNLS
+1793 
-1800 IIATE
+1800 
-1805 TDINVEGSQL
+1805 
-1815 QAGGSAL
+1815 
-1822 LNAARDVNLFSAENA
+1822 A

-2115 TAQKIGEIGRQ
+2115 TAQKTGEIGRQ

-2209 ASGAVSPYVAEIIHS
+2209 ASGAVSPYVAEIIHR
-2224 QTTDSATGKVNVE
+2224 QTPDCDTDCKGKLAEDVAEGNAVVSAHLADTVGLGILPKGALVTAAISGGANTAIQYATTSEVNYID
-2237 ANAMAHAVWGAIAAA
+2237 ALIATWV
-2252 SGNNSALAGAAG
+2252 GAATSKTG
-2264 AVSGELLGRWIA
+2264 WLG
-2276 AEYYPD
+2276 
-2282 VKTEELSD
+2282 
-2290 EQKSTI
+2290 
-2296 SALSTLAAGLMGGL
+2296 
-2310 SGGSSADAV
+2310 
-2319 AGAQAGKNAV
+2319 
-2329 ENNFLGPES
+2329 
-2338 REKLDKAVEN
+2338 
-2348 QQNGKDLLAASKEIV
+2348 IV
-2363 RQNNIDRHSDELLG
+2363 GWN
-2377 KFQTDPQSMT
+2377 
-2387 ESECQQLAAYLNVYG
+2387 
-2402 YELQNSY
+2402 
-2409 GLSPEKAQQLVNSL
+2409 
-2423 LSGEPALKPSP
+2423 
-2434 GYPGGGGDTSSYYEA
+2434 
-2449 LGYLK
+2449 
-2454 MYSVQSSQAAM
+2454 
-2465 GTDALLALPG
+2465 
-2475 GVGTAARATL
+2475 
-2485 AAGGAYQTGTGIGQ
+2485 AAGGA
-2499 LIDGQ
+2499 
-2504 YGEGALNV
+2504 
-2512 GLGSAAIFGSV
+2512 
-2523 AGQSVIKKTDTGIF
+2523 
-2537 SPESIISLQE
+2537 IS
-2547 SSRSTGKNI
+2547 SY
-2556 FPVDMFKISPENLKY
+2556 LKG
-2571 VDILSPEA
+2571 D
-2579 RQHILYGE
+2579 
-2587 SLTTGGH
+2587 
-2594 MYPGNPGETIFPPT
+2594 NPF
-2608 WSANKIVHAVGDIAT
+2608 
-2623 SPDTMWYA
+2623 
-2631 QTGTGGLYTK
+2631 TGGLSNGLASGVGYG
-2641 AGRPSRWVAWETR
+2641 AGKLIELPMDKIYYPMKPWKDWIWTDVGMGISKPLPINPVPGIAGNASGSAVTEILN
-2654 DNVRVRVVY
+2654 DQ
-2663 EPANGKV
+2663 AGK
-2670 ITAFPDA
+2670 T
-2677 GLVPPTL
+2677 G
-2684 KPVK
+2684 VKFQKGNQK

>member
-9 VFNKARGMLMVV
+9 VFNKARGMLIVV

-47 SSLAPL
+47 SILAPL
-53 AFSFLLAFSCL
+53 AFGFLLAFSCL
-64 TPAQAAIVA
+64 TPAKAAIVA

-127 NTSTQLAGMVAGN
+127 STSTQLAGMVAGN

-171 QKAQVVIANPA
+171 QKAQVVIANPG

-204 QYGNGQISGY
+204 QYSNGQISGY

-245 NTGVWAQELKVT
+245 NAGVWAQELKVT

-267 SRTTAKSADGSAP
+267 SLTTAKSSDGSAA

-318 AGDVAISADGSLSN
+318 AGDVAISADGALSN
-332 SGVIQSAQNLQL
+332 SSVIQSAQNLQL

-356 YAGKDSVM
+356 YAGKDSLV
-364 TASATLTNDGMIAAQ
+364 TASATLTNDGIIAAQ
-379 GDTRIAANALRSAQ
+379 GDTRIAASTLRSAQ
-393 YSTLAAGLNSDG
+393 NSTLAAGLNSDG
-405 STASSGALTLNSQ
+405 SSASSGALTLNSQ
-418 SSLALNGRNMAAGT
+418 TSLALNGRNMAAGT
-432 LTAQGRTVDLD
+432 LTAQGRAVDLD

-476 AASGKLN
+476 AASGKLK
-483 NHGGLLTAS
+483 NHSGLLTAS

-515 LRLDFRAGLDNRGG
+515 LRLDFCAGLDNHGG

-558 GMSITSEGALDN
+558 GMSITSDGVLDN

-577 NGNIKLDAD
+577 NGNIVLYSDNINNRSGKISTTQGNTQLTTRHELENSQGNIVAGGSLSLQVASLRNQHGQLIAAQGDLAMSSEGGLDNREGVLAANGNIKLDAD
-586 NLTNHG
+586 NLINHG
-592 GKISAAQGDIQL
+592 GKISAAQGDVQL
-604 TARHGVDNSQGK
+604 TARHGVDNSQGN

-622 IQLQAENLTNRHGQV
+622 IRLRAQNLNNRHGQV
-637 GTAQR
+637 GSAQR
-642 GRVNLTTSGLL
+642 GSVNLTTSGLL
-653 DNQQGTITAFDAL
+653 DNQQGTITAVDAL
-666 GIQSATVDNRQGEL
+666 RIQSAAVDNRQGEL

-699 GQIVSAAALEIA
+699 GQIVSAAALDIA
-711 GVNLA
+711 GVNLV

-721 GTLLAASKLSLDADS
+721 GTLLAASKLILDADS

-751 TLRQAFHNAGRIIAN
+751 TLRQAFHHAGRIIAN

-780 QGVISAGRALNLYAA
+780 QGVISVGQVLNLYVA
-795 KLDNRQEGEISA
+795 KLDNRQEGEISS
-807 GENHLTVNGELV
+807 GENHFTVNGELV

-842 RLYGDAVALQAATL
+842 RLYGDAVALQVATL

-872 SLAMGVGTLNN
+872 LLAMGVGTLNN

-893 TLAIGGQ
+893 TLTIGGQ

-906 LSGRAGMFNNHS
+906 LSGRAGVFNNHS

-924 GDMALDIQQINNYN
+924 GDMAIDIQQINNYN

-1014 KILSGGQLIINSDK
+1014 KILSGGRLIINSDK

-1042 GGVIGELNNV
+1042 GGVISELNNV

-1105 MKWQGN
+1105 IKRQGN
-1111 TQIDGHSGVINPR
+1111 TQIDGHSSVITPR
-1124 DRADETGEIPA
+1124 DRADEPGELPA

-1147 GTVIRVV
+1147 GTVIRLV

-1174 GYLVETDPRFT
+1174 GYLVETEPRFT

-1192 SDYMQNQ
+1192 SDYMQNP

-1223 VKLSGG
+1223 VKLSGE

-1282 EVTLTDGSVQQVLV
+1282 EVTLADGSVRHVLV

-1311 GALLGGENVAFSV
+1311 GALLGGENVALSV
-1324 SRDVTNSGHIQSR
+1324 SRDVTNSGHIHSR

-1379 IAQAGRDINSAS
+1379 IAQAGRDLNSAS

-1437 GSQTQIIAGNDLN
+1437 GSQTKIIAGNDLN
-1450 LQTLATTHSES
+1450 LRTLATTHSES

-1473 QRSDLGTQIN
+1473 QRGDIGTQIN
-1483 GGAVALSAGHD
+1483 GGAVALSAVHD
-1494 MNARAASVTA
+1494 IHARAASVTA

-1528 ENSHQSSS
+1528 ENNHQSSS
-1536 GLLARRSLTTHDEVW
+1536 GLLAHRSLTTHDEVW

-1594 NITTAEESRQE
+1594 TIATAEESRQE

-1632 ATDVTTA
+1632 ATDVTTT

-1662 TVQGSDLVAGNNM
+1662 TVQGSDMVAGNNM

-1714 AINTAVSSANQ
+1714 AINTAVSSAKQ

-1793 MAGNNLS
+1793 MAGTNLS

-1805 TDINVEGSQL
+1805 ADINVEGSQL

-1822 LNAARDVNLFSAENA
+1822 LNAARDVNLFSAENV

-1868 SANAGK
+1868 SANAAK
-1874 GHEKGNSLTHNE
+1874 GHEKGNSLMHNE

-1993 NGSVLASTAAAE
+1993 NGSVLASTAAE

-2020 NYAEYSVEQ
+2020 NSAEYSVEQ
-2029 QSAGVSTS
+2029 QSVGTSTS

-2080 ANQQQDVT
+2080 TSQQQDVT
-2088 GLSRDAAHANQTLS
+2088 RLSRDAAHANQTLS

-2115 TAQKIGEIGRQ
+2115 VAQKIGETGRQ

-2141 AQSDPAARAAARAKL
+2141 AQSDPAARAAAREML
-2156 VAGGNGS
+2156 VAGGNAH

-2168 ISAQVSRTATAD
+2168 ISAQVSRMATAD

-2224 QTTDSATGKVNVE
+2224 KTTDSATGKVNVE

-2310 SGGSSADAV
+2310 SGGSSGDAV

-2329 ENNFLGPES
+2329 ENNSLSGDKAREAAKQAAES
-2338 REKLDKAVEN
+2338 LKNQVREKLGEGTTSAIAN
-2348 QQNGKDLLAASKEIV
+2348 AIINGLA
-2363 RQNNIDRHSDELLG
+2363 D
-2377 KFQTDPQSMT
+2377 T
-2387 ESECQQLAAYLNVYG
+2387 
-2402 YELQNSY
+2402 
-2409 GLSPEKAQQLVNSL
+2409 
-2423 LSGEPALKPSP
+2423 
-2434 GYPGGGGDTSSYYEA
+2434 GDAA
-2449 LGYLK
+2449 LG
-2454 MYSVQSSQAAM
+2454 SVDYAADAAM
-2465 GTDALLALPG
+2465 VLASCAVGDSYCSKAMSDLAGKNQALADT
-2475 GVGTAARATL
+2475 VTTL
-2485 AAGGAYQTGTGIGQ
+2485 MQGETWSAVADTVKQAAGGNQA
-2499 LIDGQ
+2499 
-2504 YGEGALNV
+2504 AL
-2512 GLGSAAIFGSV
+2512 
-2523 AGQSVIKKTDTGIF
+2523 
-2537 SPESIISLQE
+2537 
-2547 SSRSTGKNI
+2547 
-2556 FPVDMFKISPENLKY
+2556 
-2571 VDILSPEA
+2571 EA
-2579 RQHILYGE
+2579 
-2587 SLTTGGH
+2587 
-2594 MYPGNPGETIFPPT
+2594 
-2608 WSANKIVHAVGDIAT
+2608 
-2623 SPDTMWYA
+2623 
-2631 QTGTGGLYTK
+2631 TGGLLAGIMLPGRKVPSPATRIETILKSEKNWENARNK
-2641 AGRPSRWVAWETR
+2641 ALNIVGNLGADSKPVIGRLEVSAG
-2654 DNVRVRVVY
+2654 
-2663 EPANGKV
+2663 NGKIIGRQSNDGKVGWRVDYDPEKGTHINVWDYSQGKGPGKAVKQV
-2670 ITAFPDA
+2670 IPFEGNEKAFE
-2677 GLVPPTL
+2677 TIL
-2684 KPVK
+2684 KQLNR

>member
-47 SSLAPL
+47 STLAPL

-64 TPAQAAIVA
+64 TPAKAAIVA

-245 NTGVWAQELKVT
+245 NAGVWAQELKVT

-267 SRTTAKSADGSAP
+267 SRTTAKSADGSAL

-356 YAGKDSVM
+356 YAGKDSVV

-393 YSTLAAGLNSDG
+393 NSTLAAGLNSDG

-418 SSLALNGRNMAAGT
+418 SLLALNGRNMAAGT

-454 SAASGDIT
+454 SAVSGDIT

-476 AASGKLN
+476 ATSGKLN
-483 NHGGLLTAS
+483 NHSGLLTAS

-604 TARHGVDNSQGK
+604 TARHGVDNSQGN

-622 IQLQAENLTNRHGQV
+622 IQLQAENLTNRHGQI

-642 GRVNLTTSGLL
+642 GSVNLTTSGLL

-699 GQIVSAAALEIA
+699 GQIVSAATLEIA

-721 GTLLAASKLSLDADS
+721 GTLLAASQLSLDADS

-807 GENHLTVNGELV
+807 GENHLTVSGELV

-906 LSGRAGMFNNHS
+906 LSGRAGVFNNHS

-1014 KILSGGQLIINSDK
+1014 KILSGGRLIINSDK
-1028 LNNYDSQIIAGGAL
+1028 LNNYDSQIIAGGTL

-1124 DRADETGEIPA
+1124 DRADETGELPA

-1461 GNWGKGNDRSLT
+1461 GSWGKGNDRSLT
-1473 QRSDLGTQIN
+1473 QRSDIGTQIN

-1494 MNARAASVTA
+1494 INARAASVTA

-1594 NITTAEESRQE
+1594 TITTAEERRQE
-1605 NHLRKEKHSGFSG
+1605 NHLRKEKHSGFSS

-1688 NQSTQ
+1688 NQNTQ

-1920 RNLTLS
+1920 RNLTLT

-2020 NYAEYSVEQ
+2020 NYADYSVEQ

-2043 FLGNAASGLL
+2043 FLGNVASGLL

-2059 GSDSSLTRAAV
+2059 GSDSTLTRAAV

-2080 ANQQQDVT
+2080 VNQQQDVT
-2088 GLSRDAAHANQTLS
+2088 ELSRDAAHANQTLS

-2156 VAGGNGS
+2156 VAGGNAS

-2209 ASGAVSPYVAEIIHS
+2209 ASGAVNPYVAEIIHS

-2329 ENNFLGPES
+2329 ENNLMGGNEWS
-2338 REKLDKAVEN
+2338 
-2348 QQNGKDLLAASKEIV
+2348 QG
-2363 RQNNIDRHSDELLG
+2363 
-2377 KFQTDPQSMT
+2377 
-2387 ESECQQLAAYLNVYG
+2387 
-2402 YELQNSY
+2402 
-2409 GLSPEKAQQLVNSL
+2409 EKAREHGADVLSCADNP
-2423 LSGEPALKPSP
+2423 SGEACQRGIAENKAYAGALASA
-2434 GYPGGGGDTSSYYEA
+2434 GLIY
-2449 LGYLK
+2449 
-2454 MYSVQSSQAAM
+2454 
-2465 GTDALLALPG
+2465 LPG
-2475 GVGTAARATL
+2475 GMQITGAIGGTANAGIQYLINGEVNPTDVLIATYVGAFTANTGAWGTVGWN
-2485 AAGGAYQTGTGIGQ
+2485 AAGGATSSYLNGDDPFKGGVISGAASGIG
-2499 LIDGQ
+2499 
-2504 YGEGALNV
+2504 YGIGKVAKISLDKWVNPAWKNYEWVNLEMGISKPLPLSPIPGISGN
-2512 GLGSAAIFGSV
+2512 AIS
-2523 AGQSVIKKTDTGIF
+2523 
-2537 SPESIISLQE
+2537 SIITE
-2547 SSRSTGKNI
+2547 ATGQGGSKTTNNLW
-2556 FPVDMFKISPENLKY
+2556 KRTENEK
-2571 VDILSPEA
+2571 
-2579 RQHILYGE
+2579 
-2587 SLTTGGH
+2587 
-2594 MYPGNPGETIFPPT
+2594 
-2608 WSANKIVHAVGDIAT
+2608 
-2623 SPDTMWYA
+2623 
-2631 QTGTGGLYTK
+2631 
-2641 AGRPSRWVAWETR
+2641 
-2654 DNVRVRVVY
+2654 
-2663 EPANGKV
+2663 
-2670 ITAFPDA
+2670 
-2677 GLVPPTL
+2677 
-2684 KPVK
+2684 

>member
-1 MNKRFYRI
+1 
-9 VFNKARGMLMVV
+9 MVV

-27 HRAGVSPQSG
+27 HRAGVSLQSG
-37 ADARTGSTLT
+37 ADARTGSTLAST
-47 SSLAPL
+47 LAPL

-245 NTGVWAQELKVT
+245 NAGVWAQELKVT

-267 SRTTAKSADGSAP
+267 SRTTVKSADGSAP

-318 AGDVAISADGSLSN
+318 AGDVAISADGALSN

-344 SVKGDLHNQGQL
+344 SVKGDLHNLGQL
-356 YAGKDSVM
+356 YAGKDSVV

-393 YSTLAAGLNSDG
+393 NSTLAAGLNSDG

-462 TRDAVVAASEKLQL
+462 TRDAVVAAREKLQL
-476 AASGKLN
+476 ATSGKLN
-483 NHGGLLTAS
+483 NHSGLLTAS

-577 NGNIKLDAD
+577 NGNIVLYSD
-586 NLTNHG
+586 NINNRS
-592 GKISAAQGDIQL
+592 GKISTTQGNAQLTTRHELENSQGNIVAGGSLSLQVASLRNQQGQVIAAQGDIQL
-604 TARHGVDNSQGK
+604 TARHGVDNSQGN

-622 IQLQAENLTNRHGQV
+622 IQLQAENLTNRHGQI

-642 GRVNLTTSGLL
+642 GSVNLTTSGLL

-699 GQIVSAAALEIA
+699 GQIVSAATLEIA

-721 GTLLAASKLSLDADS
+721 GTLLAASQLSLDADS

-807 GENHLTVNGELV
+807 GENHLTVSGELV

-906 LSGRAGMFNNHS
+906 LSGRAGVFNNHS

-938 DHLVTKDVMVEQSW
+938 DHLVTKDVVVEQSW

-999 QRTVVETQVVESDPG
+999 QHTVVETQVVESDPG

-1105 MKWQGN
+1105 MEWQGN

-1324 SRDVTNSGHIQSR
+1324 SRDVTNSGHIHSR

-1461 GNWGKGNDRSLT
+1461 GSWGKGNDRSLT
-1473 QRSDLGTQIN
+1473 QRSDIGTQIN

-1594 NITTAEESRQE
+1594 TITTAEESRQE

-1649 SQGNLSLSAGNVL
+1649 SQGNLRLSAGNVL

-1761 PESMIGVN
+1761 SESMIGVN

-1920 RNLTLS
+1920 RNLTLT

-1936 KQRSGSV
+1936 KQRSGSL

-2224 QTTDSATGKVNVE
+2224 QTTDSATGEVNVE

-2296 SALSTLAAGLMGGL
+2296 SALSTLAAGLMGGP

-2329 ENNFLGPES
+2329 ENNLMGGNEWS
-2338 REKLDKAVEN
+2338 
-2348 QQNGKDLLAASKEIV
+2348 QG
-2363 RQNNIDRHSDELLG
+2363 
-2377 KFQTDPQSMT
+2377 
-2387 ESECQQLAAYLNVYG
+2387 
-2402 YELQNSY
+2402 
-2409 GLSPEKAQQLVNSL
+2409 EKAREHGADVLSCADNP
-2423 LSGEPALKPSP
+2423 SGEACQRGIAENKAYAGALASA
-2434 GYPGGGGDTSSYYEA
+2434 GLIY
-2449 LGYLK
+2449 
-2454 MYSVQSSQAAM
+2454 
-2465 GTDALLALPG
+2465 LPG
-2475 GVGTAARATL
+2475 GMQITGAIGGTANAGIQYLMNGEVNPTDVLIATYVGAFTANTGAWGTVGWN
-2485 AAGGAYQTGTGIGQ
+2485 AAGGAT
-2499 LIDGQ
+2499 
-2504 YGEGALNV
+2504 
-2512 GLGSAAIFGSV
+2512 
-2523 AGQSVIKKTDTGIF
+2523 
-2537 SPESIISLQE
+2537 
-2547 SSRSTGKNI
+2547 SSY
-2556 FPVDMFKISPENLKY
+2556 LKG
-2571 VDILSPEA
+2571 D
-2579 RQHILYGE
+2579 
-2587 SLTTGGH
+2587 
-2594 MYPGNPGETIFPPT
+2594 NPF
-2608 WSANKIVHAVGDIAT
+2608 
-2623 SPDTMWYA
+2623 
-2631 QTGTGGLYTK
+2631 TGGLINGLASGVGYG
-2641 AGRPSRWVAWETR
+2641 AGKLIELPMDKIYNPMKPWKDWMWTDVGMGISKPLSLDPIPGVAGNITSSIITEYSN
-2654 DNVRVRVVY
+2654 DQ
-2663 EPANGKV
+2663 AGKNL
-2670 ITAFPDA
+2670 
-2677 GLVPPTL
+2677 GG
-2684 KPVK
+2684 KK

>member
-37 ADARTGSTLT
+37 ADARTGSMLT
-47 SSLAPL
+47 STLAPL

-122 NNSHA
+122 NNSRA

-214 DVNRGEIIVQGG
+214 DVNRGEILVQGG

-245 NTGVWAQELKVT
+245 NAGVWAQELKVT

-267 SRTTAKSADGSAP
+267 SRTTAKSADGSAL

-318 AGDVAISADGSLSN
+318 AGDVAISADGALSN
-332 SGVIQSAQNLQL
+332 RGVIQSAQNLQL

-356 YAGKDSVM
+356 YAGKDSVV

-393 YSTLAAGLNSDG
+393 NSTLAAGLNSDG

-418 SSLALNGRNMAAGT
+418 SALALNGRNMAAGT

-462 TRDAVVAASEKLQL
+462 TRDAVVVASEKLQL

-483 NHGGLLTAS
+483 NHSGLLTAS

-540 STSQLLNQNGTLL
+540 RTSQLFNQNGTLL

-577 NGNIKLDAD
+577 NGNIVLYSD
-586 NLTNHG
+586 NINNRS
-592 GKISAAQGDIQL
+592 GKISTTQGNAQLTTRHELENSQGNIVAGGSLSLQVASLRNQQGQVIAAQGDL
-604 TARHGVDNSQGK
+604 AMS
-616 IIASGD
+616 
-622 IQLQAENLTNRHGQV
+622 AEG
-637 GTAQR
+637 
-642 GRVNLTTSGLL
+642 
-653 DNQQGTITAFDAL
+653 
-666 GIQSATVDNRQGEL
+666 
-680 QSGGNL
+680 
-686 NITIHNRGLDNRQ
+686 GLDNRQ

-751 TLRQAFHNAGRIIAN
+751 TLRQAFHNAGRVIAN

-780 QGVISAGRALNLYAA
+780 QGGISAGQALNLYAA

-807 GENHLTVNGELV
+807 GENHLTVSGELV

-906 LSGRAGMFNNHS
+906 LSGRAGVFNNHS

-924 GDMALDIQQINNYN
+924 GDMALDIQKINNYN

-1014 KILSGGQLIINSDK
+1014 KILSGGRLIINSDK

-1147 GTVIRVV
+1147 GTVIRVI

-1461 GNWGKGNDRSLT
+1461 GSWGKGNDRSLT
-1473 QRSDLGTQIN
+1473 QRSDIGTQIN

-1594 NITTAEESRQE
+1594 TITTAEESRQE

-1649 SQGNLSLSAGNVL
+1649 SQGNLNLSAGNVL

-1920 RNLTLS
+1920 RNLTLT

-1936 KQRSGSV
+1936 KQRSGSA

-2029 QSAGVSTS
+2029 QSEGVSTS

-2070 SEGSIVIRDG
+2070 SEGSIVIRDS

-2115 TAQKIGEIGRQ
+2115 TAQKTGEIGRQ

-2135 KLNAQA
+2135 KLNA
-2141 AQSDPAARAAARAKL
+2141 
-2156 VAGGNGS
+2156 
-2163 PSEEQ
+2163 
-2168 ISAQVSRTATAD
+2168 
-2180 YDTGGKYQK
+2180 
-2189 VAQAVTAAM
+2189 
-2198 QGLAGGNLAQA
+2198 
-2209 ASGAVSPYVAEIIHS
+2209 
-2224 QTTDSATGKVNVE
+2224 
-2237 ANAMAHAVWGAIAAA
+2237 
-2252 SGNNSALAGAAG
+2252 
-2264 AVSGELLGRWIA
+2264 
-2276 AEYYPD
+2276 
-2282 VKTEELSD
+2282 
-2290 EQKSTI
+2290 
-2296 SALSTLAAGLMGGL
+2296 
-2310 SGGSSADAV
+2310 
-2319 AGAQAGKNAV
+2319 
-2329 ENNFLGPES
+2329 
-2338 REKLDKAVEN
+2338 
-2348 QQNGKDLLAASKEIV
+2348 
-2363 RQNNIDRHSDELLG
+2363 
-2377 KFQTDPQSMT
+2377 
-2387 ESECQQLAAYLNVYG
+2387 
-2402 YELQNSY
+2402 
-2409 GLSPEKAQQLVNSL
+2409 
-2423 LSGEPALKPSP
+2423 
-2434 GYPGGGGDTSSYYEA
+2434 
-2449 LGYLK
+2449 
-2454 MYSVQSSQAAM
+2454 
-2465 GTDALLALPG
+2465 
-2475 GVGTAARATL
+2475 
-2485 AAGGAYQTGTGIGQ
+2485 
-2499 LIDGQ
+2499 
-2504 YGEGALNV
+2504 
-2512 GLGSAAIFGSV
+2512 
-2523 AGQSVIKKTDTGIF
+2523 
-2537 SPESIISLQE
+2537 
-2547 SSRSTGKNI
+2547 
-2556 FPVDMFKISPENLKY
+2556 
-2571 VDILSPEA
+2571 
-2579 RQHILYGE
+2579 
-2587 SLTTGGH
+2587 
-2594 MYPGNPGETIFPPT
+2594 
-2608 WSANKIVHAVGDIAT
+2608 
-2623 SPDTMWYA
+2623 
-2631 QTGTGGLYTK
+2631 
-2641 AGRPSRWVAWETR
+2641 
-2654 DNVRVRVVY
+2654 
-2663 EPANGKV
+2663 
-2670 ITAFPDA
+2670 
-2677 GLVPPTL
+2677 
-2684 KPVK
+2684 

>member
-37 ADARTGSTLT
+37 ADARTGSMLT
-47 SSLAPL
+47 STLAPL

-122 NNSHA
+122 NNSRA

-214 DVNRGEIIVQGG
+214 DVNRGEILVQGG

-245 NTGVWAQELKVT
+245 NAGVWAQELKVT
-257 AGRNQIDAAH
+257 AGRNQIDATH
-267 SRTTAKSADGSAP
+267 SRTTAKSADGSAL

-318 AGDVAISADGSLSN
+318 AGDVAISADGALSN
-332 SGVIQSAQNLQL
+332 RGVIQSAQNLQL

-356 YAGKDSVM
+356 YAGKDSVV

-379 GDTRIAANALRSAQ
+379 GDTRIAANALCSAQ
-393 YSTLAAGLNSDG
+393 NSTLAAGLNSDG

-418 SSLALNGRNMAAGT
+418 SALALNGRNMAAGT

-454 SAASGDIT
+454 SAATGDIT
-462 TRDAVVAASEKLQL
+462 TRDAVVVASEKLQL

-504 QGVIQQTGEDD
+504 QGVIQQTGEVD

-540 STSQLLNQNGTLL
+540 RTSQLLNQNGTLL

-558 GMSITSEGALDN
+558 GISITSEGALDN
-570 GEGTIAA
+570 GEGTIAANGNIVLYSDNINNRSGKISTTQGNAQLITRHELENSQGNIVAGGSLSLQMASLRNQQGQVIAAQGDLVMSAEGGLDNGEGVLAA

-604 TARHGVDNSQGK
+604 TARHGVDNSQGN

-622 IQLQAENLTNRHGQV
+622 IQLQAENLNNRHGQI

-642 GRVNLTTSGLL
+642 GSVNLTTSGLL

-721 GTLLAASKLSLDADS
+721 GTLLAASELSLDADS

-751 TLRQAFHNAGRIIAN
+751 TLRQAFHNAGRVIAN

-780 QGVISAGRALNLYAA
+780 QGIISAGQALNLYAA

-807 GENHLTVNGELV
+807 GENHLTVSGELV

-906 LSGRAGMFNNHS
+906 LSGRAGVFNNHS

-1154 TPDTRLPVSSLYQ
+1154 TPDTQLPVSSLYQ

-1248 GVAFAKQ
+1248 GVTFAKQ
-1255 YNLTVGVALTPA
+1255 YNLMVGVALTPA

-1379 IAQAGRDINSAS
+1379 IAQAGRDINS
-1391 TLGGGP
+1391 
-1397 GNISLDRPAGIYVQ
+1397 
-1411 NENGQLGL
+1411 
-1419 QALHNINL
+1419 
-1427 TASMVSNSAA
+1427 
-1437 GSQTQIIAGNDLN
+1437 
-1450 LQTLATTHSES
+1450 
-1461 GNWGKGNDRSLT
+1461 
-1473 QRSDLGTQIN
+1473 
-1483 GGAVALSAGHD
+1483 
-1494 MNARAASVTA
+1494 
-1504 TSSLTVA
+1504 
-1511 AGNDINLSSGE
+1511 
-1522 SSWHLT
+1522 
-1528 ENSHQSSS
+1528 
-1536 GLLARRSLTTHDEVW
+1536 
-1551 AQNAIGSNFS
+1551 
-1561 GDSIVMQAGRDL
+1561 
-1573 LVSGSSVAGT
+1573 
-1583 QDVNLVAGRNL
+1583 
-1594 NITTAEESRQE
+1594 
-1605 NHLRKEKHSGFSG
+1605 
-1618 TGGVGFSVGSSSLK
+1618 
-1632 ATDVTTA
+1632 
-1639 LSSAASTVGS
+1639 
-1649 SQGNLSLSAGNVL
+1649 
-1662 TVQGSDLVAGNNM
+1662 
-1675 ALTGKTVNILAAE
+1675 
-1688 NQSTQ
+1688 
-1693 THTVEQKTSGLTL
+1693 
-1706 ALSGMVGS
+1706 
-1714 AINTAVSSANQ
+1714 
-1725 ASTESN
+1725 
-1731 GRLAALSGLQSA
+1731 
-1743 LSGVQAYQ
+1743 
-1751 ASQMQTADSS
+1751 
-1761 PESMIGVN
+1761 
-1769 LSWGSQS
+1769 
-1776 SKSTQ
+1776 
-1781 RQTQNTSRGSSL
+1781 
-1793 MAGNNLS
+1793 
-1800 IIATE
+1800 
-1805 TDINVEGSQL
+1805 
-1815 QAGGSAL
+1815 
-1822 LNAARDVNLFSAENA
+1822 A

-2115 TAQKIGEIGRQ
+2115 TAQKTGEIGRQ

-2198 QGLAGGNLAQA
+2198 QGLAGGDLAQA

-2276 AEYYPD
+2276 AEYYPG

-2319 AGAQAGKNAV
+2319 TGAQAGKNAV
-2329 ENNFLGPES
+2329 ENN
-2338 REKLDKAVEN
+2338 
-2348 QQNGKDLLAASKEIV
+2348 
-2363 RQNNIDRHSDELLG
+2363 
-2377 KFQTDPQSMT
+2377 
-2387 ESECQQLAAYLNVYG
+2387 
-2402 YELQNSY
+2402 
-2409 GLSPEKAQQLVNSL
+2409 L
-2423 LSGEPALKPSP
+2423 LSGSEDAQAAWLRQHGIDMASCSDN
-2434 GYPGGGGDTSSYYEA
+2434 PGGSACQKAINERNAVGLA
-2449 LGYLK
+2449 LASG
-2454 MYSVQSSQAAM
+2454 SV
-2465 GTDALLALPG
+2465 ALLPG
-2475 GVGTAARATL
+2475 GAQAMWGLGASANAGISYLADGTIDPANATIAGWVNVLSMGNGLAGTVGWN
-2485 AAGGAYQTGTGIGQ
+2485 AAGGALGNWIDDKDPLSGALINGAGSGIG
-2499 LIDGQ
+2499 
-2504 YGEGALNV
+2504 YGIGKGLSWGVNAGANWWKGGWDPKFNAELRQFTEIKGDFGISKEMTPSRV
-2512 GLGSAAIFGSV
+2512 PGAFGDFGGSF
-2523 AGQSVIKKTDTGIF
+2523 F
-2537 SPESIISLQE
+2537 SEI
-2547 SSRSTGKNI
+2547 TGKGI
-2556 FPVDMFKISPENLKY
+2556 EKRADSM
-2571 VDILSPEA
+2571 
-2579 RQHILYGE
+2579 GE
-2587 SLTTGGH
+2587 RK
-2594 MYPGNPGETIFPPT
+2594 N
-2608 WSANKIVHAVGDIAT
+2608 D
-2623 SPDTMWYA
+2623 
-2631 QTGTGGLYTK
+2631 
-2641 AGRPSRWVAWETR
+2641 
-2654 DNVRVRVVY
+2654 
-2663 EPANGKV
+2663 
-2670 ITAFPDA
+2670 
-2677 GLVPPTL
+2677 
-2684 KPVK
+2684 

>member
-1 MNKRFYRI
+1 M
-9 VFNKARGMLMVV
+9 
-21 AETTRS
+21 T
-27 HRAGVSPQSG
+27 VS
-37 ADARTGSTLT
+37 
-47 SSLAPL
+47 
-53 AFSFLLAFSCL
+53 
-64 TPAQAAIVA
+64 
-73 DNHAPGGQQ
+73 
-82 PQIANSANGTPQ
+82 
-94 VNIQTPSGAGVSRNV
+94 
-109 YSQFDVDGRGVVL
+109 
-122 NNSHA
+122 
-127 NTSTQLAGMVAGN
+127 
-140 PNLAKGEARVILNEV
+140 
-155 NTRDPSRL
+155 
-163 NGYIEVAG
+163 
-171 QKAQVVIANPA
+171 
-182 GISCDGCG
+182 
-190 FINANRAT
+190 
-198 LTTGQV
+198 
-204 QYGNGQISGY
+204 
-214 DVNRGEIIVQGG
+214 
-226 GLDASSVDST
+226 
-236 DLLARAVKI
+236 
-245 NTGVWAQELKVT
+245 
-257 AGRNQIDAAH
+257 
-267 SRTTAKSADGSAP
+267 
-280 PAVAIDVS
+280 
-288 ALGGMYAHKI
+288 
-298 RLVGTERGVG
+298 
-308 VHNAGNIGAA
+308 
-318 AGDVAISADGSLSN
+318 
-332 SGVIQSAQNLQL
+332 
-344 SVKGDLHNQGQL
+344 
-356 YAGKDSVM
+356 
-364 TASATLTNDGMIAAQ
+364 
-379 GDTRIAANALRSAQ
+379 
-393 YSTLAAGLNSDG
+393 
-405 STASSGALTLNSQ
+405 
-418 SSLALNGRNMAAGT
+418 
-432 LTAQGRTVDLD
+432 
-443 NSRTSGARIVV
+443 
-454 SAASGDIT
+454 
-462 TRDAVVAASEKLQL
+462 
-476 AASGKLN
+476 
-483 NHGGLLTAS
+483 
-492 QLELKAMALDNQ
+492 
-504 QGVIQQTGEDD
+504 
-515 LRLDFRAGLDNRGG
+515 
-529 EIASNSHALTL
+529 
-540 STSQLLNQNGTLL
+540 
-553 HTGSG
+553 
-558 GMSITSEGALDN
+558 
-570 GEGTIAA
+570 
-577 NGNIKLDAD
+577 
-586 NLTNHG
+586 
-592 GKISAAQGDIQL
+592 
-604 TARHGVDNSQGK
+604 
-616 IIASGD
+616 
-622 IQLQAENLTNRHGQV
+622 
-637 GTAQR
+637 
-642 GRVNLTTSGLL
+642 
-653 DNQQGTITAFDAL
+653 
-666 GIQSATVDNRQGEL
+666 
-680 QSGGNL
+680 
-686 NITIHNRGLDNRQ
+686 
-699 GQIVSAAALEIA
+699 
-711 GVNLA
+711 
-716 LANTG
+716 
-721 GTLLAASKLSLDADS
+721 
-736 LSGDGEVLSQGDMSL
+736 
-751 TLRQAFHNAGRIIAN
+751 
-766 GNLQWNLSGLGLIN
+766 
-780 QGVISAGRALNLYAA
+780 
-795 KLDNRQEGEISA
+795 
-807 GENHLTVNGELV
+807 GELV

-906 LSGRAGMFNNHS
+906 LSGRAGVFNNHS

-1064 TQTRWYEKKT
+1064 TQTRWYEK
-1074 SRPFGGTKTSQGKKS
+1074 RPAARLAAPKPAREKS

-1154 TPDTRLPVSSLYQ
+1154 TPDTQLPVSSLYQ

-1248 GVAFAKQ
+1248 GVTFAKQ
-1255 YNLTVGVALTPA
+1255 YNLMVGVALTPA

-1473 QRSDLGTQIN
+1473 QRSDIGTQIN

-1504 TSSLTVA
+1504 TNSLTVA

-1583 QDVNLVAGRNL
+1583 QDVNLAAGRNL
-1594 NITTAEESRQE
+1594 TITTAEERRQE

-1693 THTVEQKTSGLTL
+1693 THTVEQRTSGLTL

-1800 IIATE
+1800 VIATE

-2029 QSAGVSTS
+2029 QSEGVSTS

-2135 KLNAQA
+2135 QA
-2141 AQSDPAARAAARAKL
+2141 ERAGGAERPGGAGSGAGEAGSGREWQSERGANQRAGEPDGDGGLRYGRK
-2156 VAGGNGS
+2156 VPEGGAGGNGGDAGS
-2163 PSEEQ
+2163 
-2168 ISAQVSRTATAD
+2168 
-2180 YDTGGKYQK
+2180 GG
-2189 VAQAVTAAM
+2189 
-2198 QGLAGGNLAQA
+2198 GRPGAGGEWRSEPVCGGN
-2209 ASGAVSPYVAEIIHS
+2209 HS
-2224 QTTDSATGKVNVE
+2224 QPDDGQRDGQGECGSQCD
-2237 ANAMAHAVWGAIAAA
+2237 GAR
-2252 SGNNSALAGAAG
+2252 GVG
-2264 AVSGELLGRWIA
+2264 
-2276 AEYYPD
+2276 
-2282 VKTEELSD
+2282 SD
-2290 EQKSTI
+2290 
-2296 SALSTLAAGLMGGL
+2296 
-2310 SGGSSADAV
+2310 SGGI
-2319 AGAQAGKNAV
+2319 GK
-2329 ENNFLGPES
+2329 
-2338 REKLDKAVEN
+2338 
-2348 QQNGKDLLAASKEIV
+2348 
-2363 RQNNIDRHSDELLG
+2363 
-2377 KFQTDPQSMT
+2377 
-2387 ESECQQLAAYLNVYG
+2387 
-2402 YELQNSY
+2402 
-2409 GLSPEKAQQLVNSL
+2409 
-2423 LSGEPALKPSP
+2423 
-2434 GYPGGGGDTSSYYEA
+2434 
-2449 LGYLK
+2449 
-2454 MYSVQSSQAAM
+2454 
-2465 GTDALLALPG
+2465 
-2475 GVGTAARATL
+2475 
-2485 AAGGAYQTGTGIGQ
+2485 
-2499 LIDGQ
+2499 
-2504 YGEGALNV
+2504 
-2512 GLGSAAIFGSV
+2512 
-2523 AGQSVIKKTDTGIF
+2523 
-2537 SPESIISLQE
+2537 
-2547 SSRSTGKNI
+2547 
-2556 FPVDMFKISPENLKY
+2556 
-2571 VDILSPEA
+2571 
-2579 RQHILYGE
+2579 
-2587 SLTTGGH
+2587 
-2594 MYPGNPGETIFPPT
+2594 
-2608 WSANKIVHAVGDIAT
+2608 
-2623 SPDTMWYA
+2623 
-2631 QTGTGGLYTK
+2631 
-2641 AGRPSRWVAWETR
+2641 
-2654 DNVRVRVVY
+2654 
-2663 EPANGKV
+2663 
-2670 ITAFPDA
+2670 
-2677 GLVPPTL
+2677 
-2684 KPVK
+2684 

>member
-1 MNKRFYRI
+1 
-9 VFNKARGMLMVV
+9 MLMVV

-47 SSLAPL
+47 STLVPL

-1473 QRSDLGTQIN
+1473 QRSDIGTQIN

-1494 MNARAASVTA
+1494 INARAASVTA

-1594 NITTAEESRQE
+1594 TITTAEERRQE

-2088 GLSRDAAHANQTLS
+2088 GLSRDTAHANQTLS

-2156 VAGGNGS
+2156 VAGGNAS

-2224 QTTDSATGKVNVE
+2224 KTTDSATGKVNVE

-2276 AEYYPD
+2276 AEYYPG

-2329 ENNFLGPES
+2329 ENNYLSSTEARQLDKELSDCKASGNDCKSVVEKYIEISNKNSKELVDACSGGGIACVTWEELLQGATNVANDANASQFRLD
-2338 REKLDKAVEN
+2338 EKLKDPEAAALVNYLNGTDLKFLQENITSGDRLLSVITDPTSWPVLVMGGKAIITNTVT
-2348 QQNGKDLLAASKEIV
+2348 NGK
-2363 RQNNIDRHSDELLG
+2363 ELLI
-2377 KFQTDPQSMT
+2377 
-2387 ESECQQLAAYLNVYG
+2387 
-2402 YELQNSY
+2402 
-2409 GLSPEKAQQLVNSL
+2409 
-2423 LSGEPALKPSP
+2423 
-2434 GYPGGGGDTSSYYEA
+2434 
-2449 LGYLK
+2449 
-2454 MYSVQSSQAAM
+2454 
-2465 GTDALLALPG
+2465 
-2475 GVGTAARATL
+2475 
-2485 AAGGAYQTGTGIGQ
+2485 AAGASV
-2499 LIDGQ
+2499 
-2504 YGEGALNV
+2504 A
-2512 GLGSAAIFGSV
+2512 GSAAIQYGVHGEVKLSDVIGAGVIGAITAGKGYNPTVTWNAAGGYYQAELKGDDPFLGALLSKAGAATGYAAGNILKVPADKIFNPVSKQYEWIPTGVWTISKPVPQSSVPSV
-2523 AGQSVIKKTDTGIF
+2523 AANVANSTVSG
-2537 SPESIISLQE
+2537 L
-2547 SSRSTGKNI
+2547 SS
-2556 FPVDMFKISPENLKY
+2556 Y
-2571 VDILSPEA
+2571 
-2579 RQHILYGE
+2579 
-2587 SLTTGGH
+2587 
-2594 MYPGNPGETIFPPT
+2594 
-2608 WSANKIVHAVGDIAT
+2608 AT
-2623 SPDTMWYA
+2623 SD
-2631 QTGTGGLYTK
+2631 K
-2641 AGRPSRWVAWETR
+2641 
-2654 DNVRVRVVY
+2654 
-2663 EPANGKV
+2663 NGEAK
-2670 ITAFPDA
+2670 
-2677 GLVPPTL
+2677 
-2684 KPVK
+2684 K

>member
-1 MNKRFYRI
+1 
-9 VFNKARGMLMVV
+9 MLMVV

-64 TPAQAAIVA
+64 TSAQAAIVA

-1473 QRSDLGTQIN
+1473 QRSDIGTQIN

-1494 MNARAASVTA
+1494 INARAASVTA

-1594 NITTAEESRQE
+1594 TITTAEERRQE

-2088 GLSRDAAHANQTLS
+2088 GLSRDTAHANQTLS

-2156 VAGGNGS
+2156 VAGGNAS

-2276 AEYYPD
+2276 AEYYPG

-2329 ENNFLGPES
+2329 ENNYLSSTEARQLDKELSDCKASGNDCKSVVEKYIEISNKNSKELVDACSGGGIACVTWEELLQGATNVANDANASQFRLD
-2338 REKLDKAVEN
+2338 EKLKDPEAAALVNYLNGTDLKFLQENITSGDRLLSVITDPTSWPVLVMGGKAIITNTVT
-2348 QQNGKDLLAASKEIV
+2348 NGK
-2363 RQNNIDRHSDELLG
+2363 ELLI
-2377 KFQTDPQSMT
+2377 
-2387 ESECQQLAAYLNVYG
+2387 
-2402 YELQNSY
+2402 
-2409 GLSPEKAQQLVNSL
+2409 
-2423 LSGEPALKPSP
+2423 
-2434 GYPGGGGDTSSYYEA
+2434 
-2449 LGYLK
+2449 
-2454 MYSVQSSQAAM
+2454 
-2465 GTDALLALPG
+2465 
-2475 GVGTAARATL
+2475 
-2485 AAGGAYQTGTGIGQ
+2485 AAGASV
-2499 LIDGQ
+2499 
-2504 YGEGALNV
+2504 A
-2512 GLGSAAIFGSV
+2512 GSAAIQYGVHGEVKLSDVIGAGVIGAITAGKGYNPTVTWNAAGGYYQAELKGDDPFLGALLSKAGAATGYAAGNILKVPADKIFNPVSKQYEWIPTGVWTISKPVPQSSVPSV
-2523 AGQSVIKKTDTGIF
+2523 AANVANSTVSG
-2537 SPESIISLQE
+2537 L
-2547 SSRSTGKNI
+2547 SS
-2556 FPVDMFKISPENLKY
+2556 Y
-2571 VDILSPEA
+2571 
-2579 RQHILYGE
+2579 
-2587 SLTTGGH
+2587 
-2594 MYPGNPGETIFPPT
+2594 
-2608 WSANKIVHAVGDIAT
+2608 AT
-2623 SPDTMWYA
+2623 SD
-2631 QTGTGGLYTK
+2631 K
-2641 AGRPSRWVAWETR
+2641 
-2654 DNVRVRVVY
+2654 
-2663 EPANGKV
+2663 NGEAK
-2670 ITAFPDA
+2670 
-2677 GLVPPTL
+2677 
-2684 KPVK
+2684 K

>member
-37 ADARTGSTLT
+37 ADARTGSMLT
-47 SSLAPL
+47 STLAPL

-122 NNSHA
+122 NNSRA

-214 DVNRGEIIVQGG
+214 DVNRGEILVQGG

-245 NTGVWAQELKVT
+245 NAGVWAQELKVT

-267 SRTTAKSADGSAP
+267 SRTTAKSADGSAL

-318 AGDVAISADGSLSN
+318 AGDVAISADGALSN
-332 SGVIQSAQNLQL
+332 RGVIQSAQNLQL

-356 YAGKDSVM
+356 YAGKDSVV

-393 YSTLAAGLNSDG
+393 NSTLAAGLNSDG

-418 SSLALNGRNMAAGT
+418 SALALNGRNMAAGT

-462 TRDAVVAASEKLQL
+462 TRDAVVVASEKLQL

-483 NHGGLLTAS
+483 NHSGLLTAS

-540 STSQLLNQNGTLL
+540 RTSQLFNQNGTLL

-577 NGNIKLDAD
+577 NGNIVLYSD
-586 NLTNHG
+586 NINNRS
-592 GKISAAQGDIQL
+592 GKISTTQGNAQLTTRHELENSQGNIVAGGSLSLQVASLRNQQGQVIAAQGDL
-604 TARHGVDNSQGK
+604 AMS
-616 IIASGD
+616 
-622 IQLQAENLTNRHGQV
+622 AEG
-637 GTAQR
+637 
-642 GRVNLTTSGLL
+642 
-653 DNQQGTITAFDAL
+653 
-666 GIQSATVDNRQGEL
+666 
-680 QSGGNL
+680 
-686 NITIHNRGLDNRQ
+686 GLDNRQ

-751 TLRQAFHNAGRIIAN
+751 TLRQAFHNAGRVIAN

-780 QGVISAGRALNLYAA
+780 QGGISAGQALNLYAA

-807 GENHLTVNGELV
+807 GENHLTVSGELV

-906 LSGRAGMFNNHS
+906 LSGRAGVFNNHS

-1014 KILSGGQLIINSDK
+1014 KILSGGRLIINSDK

-1147 GTVIRVV
+1147 GTVIRVI

-1461 GNWGKGNDRSLT
+1461 GSWGKGNDRSLT
-1473 QRSDLGTQIN
+1473 QRSDIGTQIN

-1594 NITTAEESRQE
+1594 TITTAEESRQE

-1714 AINTAVSSANQ
+1714 AINTAVFSANQ

-1920 RNLTLS
+1920 RNLTLT

-1936 KQRSGSV
+1936 KQRSGSA

-2029 QSAGVSTS
+2029 QSEGVSTS

-2070 SEGSIVIRDG
+2070 SEGSIVIRDS

-2168 ISAQVSRTATAD
+2168 INAQVSRTATAD

-2198 QGLAGGNLAQA
+2198 QGLAGGDLAQA

-2276 AEYYPD
+2276 AEYYPG

-2319 AGAQAGKNAV
+2319 TGAQAGKNAV
-2329 ENNFLGPES
+2329 ENN
-2338 REKLDKAVEN
+2338 
-2348 QQNGKDLLAASKEIV
+2348 
-2363 RQNNIDRHSDELLG
+2363 
-2377 KFQTDPQSMT
+2377 
-2387 ESECQQLAAYLNVYG
+2387 
-2402 YELQNSY
+2402 
-2409 GLSPEKAQQLVNSL
+2409 L
-2423 LSGEPALKPSP
+2423 LSGSEDAQAAWLRQHGIDMASCSDN
-2434 GYPGGGGDTSSYYEA
+2434 PGGSACQKAINERNAVGLA
-2449 LGYLK
+2449 LASG
-2454 MYSVQSSQAAM
+2454 SV
-2465 GTDALLALPG
+2465 ALLPG
-2475 GVGTAARATL
+2475 GAQAMWGLGASANAGISYLADGTIDPANATIAGWVNVLSMGNGLAGTVGWN
-2485 AAGGAYQTGTGIGQ
+2485 AAGGALGNWIDDKDPLSGALINGAGSGIG
-2499 LIDGQ
+2499 
-2504 YGEGALNV
+2504 YGIGKGLSWGVNAGANWWKGGWDPKFNAELRQFTEIKGDFGISKEMTPSRV
-2512 GLGSAAIFGSV
+2512 PGAFGDFGGSF
-2523 AGQSVIKKTDTGIF
+2523 F
-2537 SPESIISLQE
+2537 SEI
-2547 SSRSTGKNI
+2547 TGKGI
-2556 FPVDMFKISPENLKY
+2556 EKRADSM
-2571 VDILSPEA
+2571 
-2579 RQHILYGE
+2579 GE
-2587 SLTTGGH
+2587 RK
-2594 MYPGNPGETIFPPT
+2594 N
-2608 WSANKIVHAVGDIAT
+2608 D
-2623 SPDTMWYA
+2623 
-2631 QTGTGGLYTK
+2631 
-2641 AGRPSRWVAWETR
+2641 
-2654 DNVRVRVVY
+2654 
-2663 EPANGKV
+2663 
-2670 ITAFPDA
+2670 
-2677 GLVPPTL
+2677 
-2684 KPVK
+2684 

>member
-47 SSLAPL
+47 STLAPL

-245 NTGVWAQELKVT
+245 NAGVWAQELKVT

-267 SRTTAKSADGSAP
+267 SRTTAKSADGSAL

-318 AGDVAISADGSLSN
+318 AGDVAISADGALSN

-344 SVKGDLHNQGQL
+344 SVKGDLHSQGQL
-356 YAGKDSVM
+356 YAGKDSVV

-393 YSTLAAGLNSDG
+393 NSTLAAGLNSDG

-454 SAASGDIT
+454 SAATGDIT
-462 TRDAVVAASEKLQL
+462 TQDAVVAASEKLQL

-483 NHGGLLTAS
+483 NHSGLLTAS

-515 LRLDFRAGLDNRGG
+515 LRLDFRTGLDNRGG

-736 LSGDGEVLSQGDMSL
+736 LSGDGEALSQGDMSL
-751 TLRQAFHNAGRIIAN
+751 TLRQAFHNAGRVIAN

-807 GENHLTVNGELV
+807 GENHLTVNDELV

-906 LSGRAGMFNNHS
+906 LSGRAGVFNNHS

-1142 PVNAD
+1142 PVNTD

-1324 SRDVTNSGHIQSR
+1324 SRDVTNSGHIHSR

-1473 QRSDLGTQIN
+1473 QRSDIGTQIN
-1483 GGAVALSAGHD
+1483 GGAVALSAGND

-1573 LVSGSSVAGT
+1573 LVSGSSVAGP

-1594 NITTAEESRQE
+1594 TITTAEESRQE

-1761 PESMIGVN
+1761 PESMIGIN
-1769 LSWGSQS
+1769 LSWGNQS

-2059 GSDSSLTRAAV
+2059 GSDS
-2070 SEGSIVIRDG
+2070 
-2080 ANQQQDVT
+2080 
-2088 GLSRDAAHANQTLS
+2088 
-2102 PIFDKEKEQNRLA
+2102 
-2115 TAQKIGEIGRQ
+2115 
-2126 VSDVLVTQG
+2126 
-2135 KLNAQA
+2135 
-2141 AQSDPAARAAARAKL
+2141 
-2156 VAGGNGS
+2156 
-2163 PSEEQ
+2163 
-2168 ISAQVSRTATAD
+2168 
-2180 YDTGGKYQK
+2180 
-2189 VAQAVTAAM
+2189 
-2198 QGLAGGNLAQA
+2198 
-2209 ASGAVSPYVAEIIHS
+2209 
-2224 QTTDSATGKVNVE
+2224 
-2237 ANAMAHAVWGAIAAA
+2237 
-2252 SGNNSALAGAAG
+2252 
-2264 AVSGELLGRWIA
+2264 
-2276 AEYYPD
+2276 
-2282 VKTEELSD
+2282 
-2290 EQKSTI
+2290 
-2296 SALSTLAAGLMGGL
+2296 
-2310 SGGSSADAV
+2310 
-2319 AGAQAGKNAV
+2319 
-2329 ENNFLGPES
+2329 
-2338 REKLDKAVEN
+2338 
-2348 QQNGKDLLAASKEIV
+2348 
-2363 RQNNIDRHSDELLG
+2363 
-2377 KFQTDPQSMT
+2377 
-2387 ESECQQLAAYLNVYG
+2387 
-2402 YELQNSY
+2402 
-2409 GLSPEKAQQLVNSL
+2409 
-2423 LSGEPALKPSP
+2423 
-2434 GYPGGGGDTSSYYEA
+2434 
-2449 LGYLK
+2449 
-2454 MYSVQSSQAAM
+2454 
-2465 GTDALLALPG
+2465 
-2475 GVGTAARATL
+2475 
-2485 AAGGAYQTGTGIGQ
+2485 
-2499 LIDGQ
+2499 
-2504 YGEGALNV
+2504 
-2512 GLGSAAIFGSV
+2512 
-2523 AGQSVIKKTDTGIF
+2523 
-2537 SPESIISLQE
+2537 
-2547 SSRSTGKNI
+2547 
-2556 FPVDMFKISPENLKY
+2556 
-2571 VDILSPEA
+2571 
-2579 RQHILYGE
+2579 
-2587 SLTTGGH
+2587 
-2594 MYPGNPGETIFPPT
+2594 
-2608 WSANKIVHAVGDIAT
+2608 
-2623 SPDTMWYA
+2623 
-2631 QTGTGGLYTK
+2631 
-2641 AGRPSRWVAWETR
+2641 
-2654 DNVRVRVVY
+2654 
-2663 EPANGKV
+2663 
-2670 ITAFPDA
+2670 
-2677 GLVPPTL
+2677 
-2684 KPVK
+2684 

>member
-1 MNKRFYRI
+1 
-9 VFNKARGMLMVV
+9 MLMVV

-37 ADARTGSTLT
+37 ADARTGSTLAST
-47 SSLAPL
+47 LAPL

-73 DNHAPGGQQ
+73 DNRAPGGQQ

-245 NTGVWAQELKVT
+245 NAGVWAQELKVT

-267 SRTTAKSADGSAP
+267 SRTTAKSADGSAL

-318 AGDVAISADGSLSN
+318 AGDVAISADGALSN

-356 YAGKDSVM
+356 YAGKDSVV

-393 YSTLAAGLNSDG
+393 NSTLAAGLNSDG

-462 TRDAVVAASEKLQL
+462 TRDAVVASEKLQL

-558 GMSITSEGALDN
+558 GISITSEGALDN

-604 TARHGVDNSQGK
+604 TARHGVDNSQGN

-807 GENHLTVNGELV
+807 GENHLTVSGELV

-900 LAEDGS
+900 LTEDGS
-906 LSGRAGMFNNHS
+906 LSGRAGVFNNHS

-938 DHLVTKDVMVEQSW
+938 DHLVTKDVVVEQSW

-1014 KILSGGQLIINSDK
+1014 KILSGGRLIINSDK

-1379 IAQAGRDINSAS
+1379 IAQVGRDINSAS

-1461 GNWGKGNDRSLT
+1461 GSWGKGNDRSLT
-1473 QRSDLGTQIN
+1473 QRSDIGTQIN

-1494 MNARAASVTA
+1494 INARAASVTA

-1594 NITTAEESRQE
+1594 TITTAEESRQE

-1639 LSSAASTVGS
+1639 LSSAVSTVGS

-1761 PESMIGVN
+1761 PESMIGIN

-1815 QAGGSAL
+1815 QVGGSAL

-1920 RNLTLS
+1920 RNLTLI

-2296 SALSTLAAGLMGGL
+2296 SALSTLAAGLMGG
-2310 SGGSSADAV
+2310 D
-2319 AGAQAGKNAV
+2319 
-2329 ENNFLGPES
+2329 
-2338 REKLDKAVEN
+2338 
-2348 QQNGKDLLAASKEIV
+2348 
-2363 RQNNIDRHSDELLG
+2363 
-2377 KFQTDPQSMT
+2377 
-2387 ESECQQLAAYLNVYG
+2387 
-2402 YELQNSY
+2402 
-2409 GLSPEKAQQLVNSL
+2409 
-2423 LSGEPALKPSP
+2423 
-2434 GYPGGGGDTSSYYEA
+2434 
-2449 LGYLK
+2449 
-2454 MYSVQSSQAAM
+2454 
-2465 GTDALLALPG
+2465 
-2475 GVGTAARATL
+2475 
-2485 AAGGAYQTGTGIGQ
+2485 
-2499 LIDGQ
+2499 
-2504 YGEGALNV
+2504 
-2512 GLGSAAIFGSV
+2512 
-2523 AGQSVIKKTDTGIF
+2523 
-2537 SPESIISLQE
+2537 
-2547 SSRSTGKNI
+2547 
-2556 FPVDMFKISPENLKY
+2556 
-2571 VDILSPEA
+2571 
-2579 RQHILYGE
+2579 
-2587 SLTTGGH
+2587 
-2594 MYPGNPGETIFPPT
+2594 
-2608 WSANKIVHAVGDIAT
+2608 
-2623 SPDTMWYA
+2623 
-2631 QTGTGGLYTK
+2631 
-2641 AGRPSRWVAWETR
+2641 
-2654 DNVRVRVVY
+2654 
-2663 EPANGKV
+2663 
-2670 ITAFPDA
+2670 
-2677 GLVPPTL
+2677 
-2684 KPVK
+2684 

>member
-37 ADARTGSTLT
+37 ADARTGSTLAST
-47 SSLAPL
+47 LAPL

-245 NTGVWAQELKVT
+245 NAGVWAQELKVT

-267 SRTTAKSADGSAP
+267 SRTTAKSADGSAL

-318 AGDVAISADGSLSN
+318 AGDVAISADGALSN

-356 YAGKDSVM
+356 YAGKDSVV

-393 YSTLAAGLNSDG
+393 NSTLAAGFNSDG

-454 SAASGDIT
+454 SAATGDIT

-483 NHGGLLTAS
+483 NHSGLLTAS

-515 LRLDFRAGLDNRGG
+515 LRLDFRTGLDNRGG

-604 TARHGVDNSQGK
+604 TARHGVDNSQGN
-616 IIASGD
+616 IIAIGD
-622 IQLQAENLTNRHGQV
+622 IQLQAENLTNRHGQI

-642 GRVNLTTSGLL
+642 GSVNLTTSGLL

-721 GTLLAASKLSLDADS
+721 GMLLAASKLSLDADS

-751 TLRQAFHNAGRIIAN
+751 TLRQAFHNAGRNIAN

-872 SLAMGVGTLNN
+872 SLTMGVGTLNN

-906 LSGRAGMFNNHS
+906 LSGRAGVFNNHS

-938 DHLVTKDVMVEQSW
+938 DHLVTKDVIVEQSW

-971 TSYKNKY
+971 TSHKNKY

-1014 KILSGGQLIINSDK
+1014 KILSGGRLIINSDK

-1282 EVTLTDGSVQQVLV
+1282 EITLTDGSVQQVLV

-1324 SRDVTNSGHIQSR
+1324 SRDVTNSGHIHSR

-1473 QRSDLGTQIN
+1473 QRSDIGTQIN

-1594 NITTAEESRQE
+1594 TITTAEERRQE

-1761 PESMIGVN
+1761 PESMIGIN

-1781 RQTQNTSRGSSL
+1781 RQTQNTSRDSSL

-1886 TTLSAGE
+1886 MTLSAGE

-2070 SEGSIVIRDG
+2070 SEGSIVIRDS

-2156 VAGGNGS
+2156 VAGGNAS

-2168 ISAQVSRTATAD
+2168 ISAQVSRT
-2180 YDTGGKYQK
+2180 
-2189 VAQAVTAAM
+2189 
-2198 QGLAGGNLAQA
+2198 
-2209 ASGAVSPYVAEIIHS
+2209 
-2224 QTTDSATGKVNVE
+2224 
-2237 ANAMAHAVWGAIAAA
+2237 
-2252 SGNNSALAGAAG
+2252 
-2264 AVSGELLGRWIA
+2264 
-2276 AEYYPD
+2276 
-2282 VKTEELSD
+2282 
-2290 EQKSTI
+2290 
-2296 SALSTLAAGLMGGL
+2296 
-2310 SGGSSADAV
+2310 
-2319 AGAQAGKNAV
+2319 
-2329 ENNFLGPES
+2329 
-2338 REKLDKAVEN
+2338 
-2348 QQNGKDLLAASKEIV
+2348 
-2363 RQNNIDRHSDELLG
+2363 
-2377 KFQTDPQSMT
+2377 
-2387 ESECQQLAAYLNVYG
+2387 
-2402 YELQNSY
+2402 
-2409 GLSPEKAQQLVNSL
+2409 
-2423 LSGEPALKPSP
+2423 
-2434 GYPGGGGDTSSYYEA
+2434 
-2449 LGYLK
+2449 
-2454 MYSVQSSQAAM
+2454 
-2465 GTDALLALPG
+2465 
-2475 GVGTAARATL
+2475 
-2485 AAGGAYQTGTGIGQ
+2485 
-2499 LIDGQ
+2499 
-2504 YGEGALNV
+2504 
-2512 GLGSAAIFGSV
+2512 
-2523 AGQSVIKKTDTGIF
+2523 
-2537 SPESIISLQE
+2537 
-2547 SSRSTGKNI
+2547 
-2556 FPVDMFKISPENLKY
+2556 
-2571 VDILSPEA
+2571 
-2579 RQHILYGE
+2579 
-2587 SLTTGGH
+2587 
-2594 MYPGNPGETIFPPT
+2594 
-2608 WSANKIVHAVGDIAT
+2608 
-2623 SPDTMWYA
+2623 
-2631 QTGTGGLYTK
+2631 
-2641 AGRPSRWVAWETR
+2641 
-2654 DNVRVRVVY
+2654 
-2663 EPANGKV
+2663 
-2670 ITAFPDA
+2670 
-2677 GLVPPTL
+2677 
-2684 KPVK
+2684 

>member
-1 MNKRFYRI
+1 
-9 VFNKARGMLMVV
+9 MLMVV

-47 SSLAPL
+47 STLVPL

-245 NTGVWAQELKVT
+245 NAGVWAQELKVT

-267 SRTTAKSADGSAP
+267 SRTTAKSADGSAL

-308 VHNAGNIGAA
+308 VHNTGNIGAA
-318 AGDVAISADGSLSN
+318 AGDVAISADGALSN

-356 YAGKDSVM
+356 YAGKDSVV

-379 GDTRIAANALRSAQ
+379 GDTQIAANALRSAQ
-393 YSTLAAGLNSDG
+393 NSTLAAGLNSDG

-483 NHGGLLTAS
+483 NHSGLLTAS

-604 TARHGVDNSQGK
+604 TARHGVDNSQGN

-622 IQLQAENLTNRHGQV
+622 IQLQAENLNNRHGQI

-642 GRVNLTTSGLL
+642 GSVNLTTSGLL

-736 LSGDGEVLSQGDMSL
+736 LSGDGEALSQGDMSL
-751 TLRQAFHNAGRIIAN
+751 TLRQAFHNAGRVIAN

-906 LSGRAGMFNNHS
+906 LSGRAGVFNNHS

-938 DHLVTKDVMVEQSW
+938 DHLVTKDVVVEQSW

-1014 KILSGGQLIINSDK
+1014 KILSGGRLIINSDK

-1105 MKWQGN
+1105 MEWQGN

-1868 SANAGK
+1868 SANAAK

-2088 GLSRDAAHANQTLS
+2088 GLSRDTAHANQTLS

-2329 ENNFLGPES
+2329 ENNLMGGNEWS
-2338 REKLDKAVEN
+2338 QGERAR
-2348 QQNGKDLLAASKEIV
+2348 
-2363 RQNNIDRHSDELLG
+2363 RQTAI
-2377 KFQTDPQSMT
+2377 QT
-2387 ESECQQLAAYLNVYG
+2387 V
-2402 YELQNSY
+2402 
-2409 GLSPEKAQQLVNSL
+2409 K
-2423 LSGEPALKPSP
+2423 
-2434 GYPGGGGDTSSYYEA
+2434 
-2449 LGYLK
+2449 
-2454 MYSVQSSQAAM
+2454 
-2465 GTDALLALPG
+2465 
-2475 GVGTAARATL
+2475 
-2485 AAGGAYQTGTGIGQ
+2485 
-2499 LIDGQ
+2499 
-2504 YGEGALNV
+2504 
-2512 GLGSAAIFGSV
+2512 
-2523 AGQSVIKKTDTGIF
+2523 
-2537 SPESIISLQE
+2537 
-2547 SSRSTGKNI
+2547 
-2556 FPVDMFKISPENLKY
+2556 ENLQK
-2571 VDILSPEA
+2571 
-2579 RQHILYGE
+2579 
-2587 SLTTGGH
+2587 
-2594 MYPGNPGETIFPPT
+2594 
-2608 WSANKIVHAVGDIAT
+2608 
-2623 SPDTMWYA
+2623 MW
-2631 QTGTGGLYTK
+2631 QKGMQ
-2641 AGRPSRWVAWETR
+2641 
-2654 DNVRVRVVY
+2654 
-2663 EPANGKV
+2663 
-2670 ITAFPDA
+2670 
-2677 GLVPPTL
+2677 
-2684 KPVK
+2684 

>member
-1 MNKRFYRI
+1 
-9 VFNKARGMLMVV
+9 MLMVV

-47 SSLAPL
+47 STLVPL

-245 NTGVWAQELKVT
+245 NAGVWAQELKVT

-267 SRTTAKSADGSAP
+267 SRTTAKSADGSAL

-318 AGDVAISADGSLSN
+318 AGDVAISADGALSN

-344 SVKGDLHNQGQL
+344 SVKGDLHSQGQL
-356 YAGKDSVM
+356 YAGKDSVV

-393 YSTLAAGLNSDG
+393 NSTLAAGLNSDG

-454 SAASGDIT
+454 SAATGDIT
-462 TRDAVVAASEKLQL
+462 TQDAVVAASEKLQL

-483 NHGGLLTAS
+483 NHSGLLTAS

-515 LRLDFRAGLDNRGG
+515 LRLDFRTGLDNRGG

-807 GENHLTVNGELV
+807 GENHLTVSGELV

-906 LSGRAGMFNNHS
+906 LSGRAGVFNNHS

-999 QRTVVETQVVESDPG
+999 QRTVVETQVVERDPG

-1154 TPDTRLPVSSLYQ
+1154 TPDTQLPVSSLYQ

-1324 SRDVTNSGHIQSR
+1324 SRDVTNSGHIHSC

-1461 GNWGKGNDRSLT
+1461 GSWGKGNDRSLT
-1473 QRSDLGTQIN
+1473 QRSDIGTQIN

-1494 MNARAASVTA
+1494 INARAASVTA

-1594 NITTAEESRQE
+1594 TITTAEESRQE

-1920 RNLTLS
+1920 RNLTLT

-2020 NYAEYSVEQ
+2020 NYADYSVEQ

-2037 GSVAGQ
+2037 GNVAGQ

-2059 GSDSSLTRAAV
+2059 GSDSTLTRAAV

-2080 ANQQQDVT
+2080 VNQQQDVT
-2088 GLSRDAAHANQTLS
+2088 ELSRDAAHANQTLS

-2156 VAGGNGS
+2156 VAGGNAS

-2209 ASGAVSPYVAEIIHS
+2209 ASGAVNPYVAEIIHS

-2329 ENNFLGPES
+2329 ENNYLSSTEARQLDKELSDCKASGNDCKSVVEKYIEISNKNSKELVDACSGGGIACVTWEELLQGATNVANDANASQFRLD
-2338 REKLDKAVEN
+2338 EKLKDPEAAALVNYLNGTDLKFLQENITSGDRLLSVITDPTSWPVLVMGGKAIITNTVT
-2348 QQNGKDLLAASKEIV
+2348 NGK
-2363 RQNNIDRHSDELLG
+2363 ELLI
-2377 KFQTDPQSMT
+2377 
-2387 ESECQQLAAYLNVYG
+2387 
-2402 YELQNSY
+2402 
-2409 GLSPEKAQQLVNSL
+2409 
-2423 LSGEPALKPSP
+2423 
-2434 GYPGGGGDTSSYYEA
+2434 
-2449 LGYLK
+2449 
-2454 MYSVQSSQAAM
+2454 
-2465 GTDALLALPG
+2465 
-2475 GVGTAARATL
+2475 
-2485 AAGGAYQTGTGIGQ
+2485 AAGASV
-2499 LIDGQ
+2499 
-2504 YGEGALNV
+2504 A
-2512 GLGSAAIFGSV
+2512 GSAAIQYGVHGEVKLSDVIGAGVIGAITAGKGYNPTVTWNAAGGYYQAELKGDDPFLGALLSKAGAATGYAAGNILKVPADKIFNPVSKQYEWIPTGVWTISKPVPQSSVPSV
-2523 AGQSVIKKTDTGIF
+2523 AANVANSTVSG
-2537 SPESIISLQE
+2537 L
-2547 SSRSTGKNI
+2547 SS
-2556 FPVDMFKISPENLKY
+2556 Y
-2571 VDILSPEA
+2571 
-2579 RQHILYGE
+2579 
-2587 SLTTGGH
+2587 
-2594 MYPGNPGETIFPPT
+2594 
-2608 WSANKIVHAVGDIAT
+2608 AT
-2623 SPDTMWYA
+2623 SD
-2631 QTGTGGLYTK
+2631 K
-2641 AGRPSRWVAWETR
+2641 
-2654 DNVRVRVVY
+2654 
-2663 EPANGKV
+2663 NGEAK
-2670 ITAFPDA
+2670 
-2677 GLVPPTL
+2677 
-2684 KPVK
+2684 K

>member
-1 MNKRFYRI
+1 
-9 VFNKARGMLMVV
+9 MLMVV

-27 HRAGVSPQSG
+27 HRAGVSLQSG
-37 ADARTGSTLT
+37 ADARTGSTLAST
-47 SSLAPL
+47 LAPL

-245 NTGVWAQELKVT
+245 NAGVWAQELKVT

-267 SRTTAKSADGSAP
+267 SRTTVKSADGSAP

-318 AGDVAISADGSLSN
+318 AGDVAISADGALSN

-344 SVKGDLHNQGQL
+344 SVKGDLHNLGQL
-356 YAGKDSVM
+356 YAGKDSVV

-393 YSTLAAGLNSDG
+393 NSTLAAGLNSDG

-462 TRDAVVAASEKLQL
+462 TRDAVVAAREKLQL
-476 AASGKLN
+476 ATSGKLN
-483 NHGGLLTAS
+483 NHSGLLTAS

-577 NGNIKLDAD
+577 NGNIVLYSD
-586 NLTNHG
+586 NINNRS
-592 GKISAAQGDIQL
+592 GKISTTQGNAQLTTRHELENSQGNIVAGGSLSLQVASLRNQQGQVIAAQGDIQL
-604 TARHGVDNSQGK
+604 TARHGVDNSQGN

-622 IQLQAENLTNRHGQV
+622 IQLQAENLTNRHGQI

-642 GRVNLTTSGLL
+642 GSVNLTTSGLL

-699 GQIVSAAALEIA
+699 GQIVSAATLEIA

-721 GTLLAASKLSLDADS
+721 GTLLAASQLSLDADS

-807 GENHLTVNGELV
+807 GENHLMVSGELV

-906 LSGRAGMFNNHS
+906 LSGRAGVFNNHS

-938 DHLVTKDVMVEQSW
+938 DHLVTKDVVVEQSW

-999 QRTVVETQVVESDPG
+999 QHTVVETQVVESDPG

-1105 MKWQGN
+1105 MEWQGN

-1324 SRDVTNSGHIQSR
+1324 SRDVTNSGHIHSR

-1461 GNWGKGNDRSLT
+1461 GSWGKGNDRSLT
-1473 QRSDLGTQIN
+1473 QRSDIGTQIN

-1594 NITTAEESRQE
+1594 TITTAEESRQE

-1649 SQGNLSLSAGNVL
+1649 SQGNLRLSAGNVL

-1761 PESMIGVN
+1761 SESMIGVN

-1920 RNLTLS
+1920 RNLTLT

-1936 KQRSGSV
+1936 KQRSGSL

-2224 QTTDSATGKVNVE
+2224 QTTDSATGEVNVE

-2296 SALSTLAAGLMGGL
+2296 SALSTLAAGLMGGP

-2329 ENNFLGPES
+2329 ENNLMGGNEWS
-2338 REKLDKAVEN
+2338 
-2348 QQNGKDLLAASKEIV
+2348 QG
-2363 RQNNIDRHSDELLG
+2363 
-2377 KFQTDPQSMT
+2377 
-2387 ESECQQLAAYLNVYG
+2387 
-2402 YELQNSY
+2402 
-2409 GLSPEKAQQLVNSL
+2409 EKAREHGADVLSCADNP
-2423 LSGEPALKPSP
+2423 SGEACQRGIAENKAYAGALASA
-2434 GYPGGGGDTSSYYEA
+2434 GLIY
-2449 LGYLK
+2449 
-2454 MYSVQSSQAAM
+2454 
-2465 GTDALLALPG
+2465 LPG
-2475 GVGTAARATL
+2475 GMQITGAIGGTANAGIQYLMNGEVNPTDVLIATYVGAFTANTGAWGTVGWN
-2485 AAGGAYQTGTGIGQ
+2485 AAGGAT
-2499 LIDGQ
+2499 
-2504 YGEGALNV
+2504 
-2512 GLGSAAIFGSV
+2512 
-2523 AGQSVIKKTDTGIF
+2523 
-2537 SPESIISLQE
+2537 
-2547 SSRSTGKNI
+2547 SSY
-2556 FPVDMFKISPENLKY
+2556 LKG
-2571 VDILSPEA
+2571 D
-2579 RQHILYGE
+2579 
-2587 SLTTGGH
+2587 
-2594 MYPGNPGETIFPPT
+2594 NPF
-2608 WSANKIVHAVGDIAT
+2608 
-2623 SPDTMWYA
+2623 
-2631 QTGTGGLYTK
+2631 TGGLINGLASGVGYG
-2641 AGRPSRWVAWETR
+2641 AGKLIELPMDKIYNPMKPWKDWMWTDVGMGISKPLSLDPIPGVAGNITSSIITEYSN
-2654 DNVRVRVVY
+2654 DQ
-2663 EPANGKV
+2663 AGKNL
-2670 ITAFPDA
+2670 
-2677 GLVPPTL
+2677 GG
-2684 KPVK
+2684 KK

>member
-1 MNKRFYRI
+1 
-9 VFNKARGMLMVV
+9 MLMVV

-2156 VAGGNGS
+2156 VAGGNAS

-2276 AEYYPD
+2276 AEYYPG

>member
-1 MNKRFYRI
+1 
-9 VFNKARGMLMVV
+9 MLMVV

-37 ADARTGSTLT
+37 ADARTGSTLAST
-47 SSLAPL
+47 LAPL

-73 DNHAPGGQQ
+73 DNRAPGGQQ

-245 NTGVWAQELKVT
+245 NAGVWAQELKVT

-267 SRTTAKSADGSAP
+267 SRTTAKSADGSAL

-318 AGDVAISADGSLSN
+318 AGDVAISADGALSN

-356 YAGKDSVM
+356 YAGKDSVV

-393 YSTLAAGLNSDG
+393 NSTLAAGLNSDG

-462 TRDAVVAASEKLQL
+462 TRDAVVASEKLQL

-558 GMSITSEGALDN
+558 GISITSEGALDN

-604 TARHGVDNSQGK
+604 TARHGVDNSQGN

-807 GENHLTVNGELV
+807 GENHLTVSGELV

-900 LAEDGS
+900 LTEDGS
-906 LSGRAGMFNNHS
+906 LSGRAGVFNNHS

-938 DHLVTKDVMVEQSW
+938 DHLVTKDVVVEQSW
-952 RHEAA
+952 RHEVA

-1014 KILSGGQLIINSDK
+1014 KILSGGRLIINSDK

-1379 IAQAGRDINSAS
+1379 IAQVGRDINSAS

-1461 GNWGKGNDRSLT
+1461 GSWGKGNDRSLT
-1473 QRSDLGTQIN
+1473 QRSDIGTQIN

-1494 MNARAASVTA
+1494 INARAASVTA

-1594 NITTAEESRQE
+1594 TITTAEESRQE

-1639 LSSAASTVGS
+1639 LSSAVSTVGS

-1761 PESMIGVN
+1761 PESMIGIN

-1815 QAGGSAL
+1815 QVGGSAL

-1920 RNLTLS
+1920 RNLTLI

-2329 ENNFLGPES
+2329 ENNLMGGNEWS
-2338 REKLDKAVEN
+2338 H
-2348 QQNGKDLLAASKEIV
+2348 G
-2363 RQNNIDRHSDELLG
+2363 
-2377 KFQTDPQSMT
+2377 
-2387 ESECQQLAAYLNVYG
+2387 
-2402 YELQNSY
+2402 
-2409 GLSPEKAQQLVNSL
+2409 EKAREHGADVLSCADNP
-2423 LSGEPALKPSP
+2423 SGEACQRGIAENKAYAGALASA
-2434 GYPGGGGDTSSYYEA
+2434 GLIY
-2449 LGYLK
+2449 
-2454 MYSVQSSQAAM
+2454 
-2465 GTDALLALPG
+2465 LPG
-2475 GVGTAARATL
+2475 GMQITGAIGGTANAGIQYLINGEVNPTDVLIATYVGAFTANTGAWGTVGWN
-2485 AAGGAYQTGTGIGQ
+2485 AAGGATSSYLNGDDPFKGGVISGAASGIG
-2499 LIDGQ
+2499 
-2504 YGEGALNV
+2504 YGIGKVAKISLDKWVNPAWKNYEWVNLEMGISKPLPLSPIPGISGN
-2512 GLGSAAIFGSV
+2512 AIS
-2523 AGQSVIKKTDTGIF
+2523 
-2537 SPESIISLQE
+2537 SIITE
-2547 SSRSTGKNI
+2547 ATGQGGSKTTNNLW
-2556 FPVDMFKISPENLKY
+2556 KRTENEK
-2571 VDILSPEA
+2571 
-2579 RQHILYGE
+2579 
-2587 SLTTGGH
+2587 
-2594 MYPGNPGETIFPPT
+2594 
-2608 WSANKIVHAVGDIAT
+2608 
-2623 SPDTMWYA
+2623 
-2631 QTGTGGLYTK
+2631 
-2641 AGRPSRWVAWETR
+2641 
-2654 DNVRVRVVY
+2654 
-2663 EPANGKV
+2663 
-2670 ITAFPDA
+2670 
-2677 GLVPPTL
+2677 
-2684 KPVK
+2684 

>member
-1594 NITTAEESRQE
+1594 TITTAEESRQE

-1868 SANAGK
+1868 SANAAK

-2088 GLSRDAAHANQTLS
+2088 GLSRDTAHANQTLR

-2156 VAGGNGS
+2156 VAGGNAS

-2276 AEYYPD
+2276 AEYYPG

-2329 ENNFLGPES
+2329 ENNALSPIDFGKGMADMGLSQQSLGVHMLQNGATPEELTAALIKNSQGQIPDGQNAAKGLMIAWAEFFGVPVSALAADGEMTPQRAAEILASGVPTSEAKLVQYVAAKAFLVVAKNTSYPSGISFKIDQLEHMGS
-2338 REKLDKAVEN
+2338 VVKYN
-2348 QQNGKDLLAASKEIV
+2348 QQK
-2363 RQNNIDRHSDELLG
+2363 
-2377 KFQTDPQSMT
+2377 
-2387 ESECQQLAAYLNVYG
+2387 
-2402 YELQNSY
+2402 
-2409 GLSPEKAQQLVNSL
+2409 
-2423 LSGEPALKPSP
+2423 
-2434 GYPGGGGDTSSYYEA
+2434 
-2449 LGYLK
+2449 
-2454 MYSVQSSQAAM
+2454 
-2465 GTDALLALPG
+2465 
-2475 GVGTAARATL
+2475 
-2485 AAGGAYQTGTGIGQ
+2485 GI
-2499 LIDGQ
+2499 
-2504 YGEGALNV
+2504 
-2512 GLGSAAIFGSV
+2512 
-2523 AGQSVIKKTDTGIF
+2523 
-2537 SPESIISLQE
+2537 
-2547 SSRSTGKNI
+2547 
-2556 FPVDMFKISPENLKY
+2556 
-2571 VDILSPEA
+2571 
-2579 RQHILYGE
+2579 
-2587 SLTTGGH
+2587 TGGH
-2594 MYPGNPGETIFPPT
+2594 NADAFYSTVSEKNVKIVGETQSSVKGITEVQYKIPAYDRAGNITGYKDKIFTKTIYDP
-2608 WSANKIVHAVGDIAT
+2608 KIFTDQKMLELGQQAASSGYKAAIASGQREYT
-2623 SPDTMWYA
+2623 ATAGGIKFQVYLDKK
-2631 QTGTGGLYTK
+2631 TGMVENFHPVTK
-2641 AGRPSRWVAWETR
+2641 
-2654 DNVRVRVVY
+2654 
-2663 EPANGKV
+2663 
-2670 ITAFPDA
+2670 
-2677 GLVPPTL
+2677 
-2684 KPVK
+2684 

>member
-1 MNKRFYRI
+1 
-9 VFNKARGMLMVV
+9 MLMVV
-21 AETTRS
+21 VETTRS

-37 ADARTGSTLT
+37 ADARTGSTLAST
-47 SSLAPL
+47 LAPL

-245 NTGVWAQELKVT
+245 NAGVWAQELKVT

-267 SRTTAKSADGSAP
+267 SRTTAKSADGSAL

-318 AGDVAISADGSLSN
+318 AGDVAISADGALSN

-344 SVKGDLHNQGQL
+344 SVKGDLHNLGQL
-356 YAGKDSVM
+356 YAGKDSVV

-393 YSTLAAGLNSDG
+393 NSTLAAGLNSDG

-476 AASGKLN
+476 ATSGKLN
-483 NHGGLLTAS
+483 NHSGLLTAS

-515 LRLDFRAGLDNRGG
+515 LRLDFRTGLDNRGG

-577 NGNIKLDAD
+577 NGNIVLHSD
-586 NLTNHG
+586 NMNNRS
-592 GKISAAQGDIQL
+592 GKISTTQGNAQLITRHELENSQGNIVAGGSLSLQVASLRNQQGQVIAAQGDIQL
-604 TARHGVDNSQGK
+604 TARHGVDNSQGN

-622 IQLQAENLTNRHGQV
+622 IQLQAENLNNRHGQI

-642 GRVNLTTSGLL
+642 GSVNLTTSGLL

-736 LSGDGEVLSQGDMSL
+736 LSGDGEALSQGDMSL
-751 TLRQAFHNAGRIIAN
+751 TLRQAFHNAGRVIAN

-906 LSGRAGMFNNHS
+906 LSGRAGVFNNHS

-1324 SRDVTNSGHIQSR
+1324 SRDVTNSGHIHSR

-1461 GNWGKGNDRSLT
+1461 GSWGKGNDRSLT
-1473 QRSDLGTQIN
+1473 QRSDIGTQIN

-1494 MNARAASVTA
+1494 INARAASVTA

-1594 NITTAEESRQE
+1594 TITTAEESRQE

-1761 PESMIGVN
+1761 PESMIGIN

-1868 SANAGK
+1868 SANAAK

-1906 GAQVSGHQVTMDVG
+1906 GAQVSGHQVTMGVG

-1985 KVGGHTQL
+1985 NVGGHTQL

-2156 VAGGNGS
+2156 VAGGNAS

-2276 AEYYPD
+2276 AEYYPG

-2329 ENNFLGPES
+2329 ENNLMGGNEWS
-2338 REKLDKAVEN
+2338 
-2348 QQNGKDLLAASKEIV
+2348 QG
-2363 RQNNIDRHSDELLG
+2363 
-2377 KFQTDPQSMT
+2377 
-2387 ESECQQLAAYLNVYG
+2387 
-2402 YELQNSY
+2402 
-2409 GLSPEKAQQLVNSL
+2409 EKAREHGADVLSCADNP
-2423 LSGEPALKPSP
+2423 SGEACQRGIAENKAYAGALASA
-2434 GYPGGGGDTSSYYEA
+2434 GLIY
-2449 LGYLK
+2449 
-2454 MYSVQSSQAAM
+2454 
-2465 GTDALLALPG
+2465 LPG
-2475 GVGTAARATL
+2475 GMQITGAIGGTANAGIQYLMNGEVNPTDVLIATYVGAFTANTGAWGTVGWN
-2485 AAGGAYQTGTGIGQ
+2485 AAGGATSSYLNGDDPFKGGVISGAASGIG
-2499 LIDGQ
+2499 
-2504 YGEGALNV
+2504 YGIGKVAKISLDKWVNPAWKNYEWVNLEMGISKPLPLSPIPGISGN
-2512 GLGSAAIFGSV
+2512 AIS
-2523 AGQSVIKKTDTGIF
+2523 
-2537 SPESIISLQE
+2537 SIITE
-2547 SSRSTGKNI
+2547 ATGQGGSKTTNNLW
-2556 FPVDMFKISPENLKY
+2556 KRTENEK
-2571 VDILSPEA
+2571 
-2579 RQHILYGE
+2579 
-2587 SLTTGGH
+2587 
-2594 MYPGNPGETIFPPT
+2594 
-2608 WSANKIVHAVGDIAT
+2608 
-2623 SPDTMWYA
+2623 
-2631 QTGTGGLYTK
+2631 
-2641 AGRPSRWVAWETR
+2641 
-2654 DNVRVRVVY
+2654 
-2663 EPANGKV
+2663 
-2670 ITAFPDA
+2670 
-2677 GLVPPTL
+2677 
-2684 KPVK
+2684 

>member
-1 MNKRFYRI
+1 
-9 VFNKARGMLMVV
+9 MLMVV

-47 SSLAPL
+47 STLAPL

-245 NTGVWAQELKVT
+245 NAGVWAQELKVT

-267 SRTTAKSADGSAP
+267 SRTTAKSADGSAL

-318 AGDVAISADGSLSN
+318 AGDVAISADGALSN

-356 YAGKDSVM
+356 YAGKDSVV

-393 YSTLAAGLNSDG
+393 NSTLAAGLNSDG

-454 SAASGDIT
+454 SAATGDIT

-483 NHGGLLTAS
+483 NHSGLLTAS

-604 TARHGVDNSQGK
+604 TARHGVDNSQGN

-622 IQLQAENLTNRHGQV
+622 IQLQAENLTNRHGQI

-642 GRVNLTTSGLL
+642 GSVNLTTSGLL

-780 QGVISAGRALNLYAA
+780 QGVISAGRALNLSAA

-807 GENHLTVNGELV
+807 GENHLTVSGELV

-906 LSGRAGMFNNHS
+906 LSGRAGVFNNHS

-1014 KILSGGQLIINSDK
+1014 KILSGGRLIINSDK

-1391 TLGGGP
+1391 TLSGGP
-1397 GNISLDRPAGIYVQ
+1397 DNISLDRPAGIYVQ

-1473 QRSDLGTQIN
+1473 QRSDIGTQIN

-1594 NITTAEESRQE
+1594 TITTAEERRQE

-1868 SANAGK
+1868 SANAAK

-2020 NYAEYSVEQ
+2020 NYTEYSVEQ

-2070 SEGSIVIRDG
+2070 SEGSIVIRDS

-2189 VAQAVTAAM
+2189 AAQAVTAAM

-2310 SGGSSADAV
+2310 SGGSCTDAV

-2329 ENNFLGPES
+2329 ENNAFGASAGTNLGFWFSQTPDCDTDCKGNLAENVA
-2338 REKLDKAVEN
+2338 KGNAVVSAH
-2348 QQNGKDLLAASKEIV
+2348 LAGTV
-2363 RQNNIDRHSDELLG
+2363 GLG
-2377 KFQTDPQSMT
+2377 ILPKGALIT
-2387 ESECQQLAAYLNVYG
+2387 AAI
-2402 YELQNSY
+2402 
-2409 GLSPEKAQQLVNSL
+2409 
-2423 LSGEPALKPSP
+2423 
-2434 GYPGGGGDTSSYYEA
+2434 GGGANTAIQYATTREVNY
-2449 LGYLK
+2449 
-2454 MYSVQSSQAAM
+2454 
-2465 GTDALLALPG
+2465 TDALIATW
-2475 GVGTAARATL
+2475 VGAATSKTGWL
-2485 AAGGAYQTGTGIGQ
+2485 GTVGWNAAGGATSSYIKGDDPIVGAITSSVGSGLGYGVGKYILKPSVNSAGKWITGGWDPKFDHNWLKYTEIKGQLGLSKEMLPSRIPTSTSNMGSSITSEMTGT
-2499 LIDGQ
+2499 
-2504 YGEGALNV
+2504 EM
-2512 GLGSAAIFGSV
+2512 
-2523 AGQSVIKKTDTGIF
+2523 KK
-2537 SPESIISLQE
+2537 IIEDKYSNG
-2547 SSRSTGKNI
+2547 GK
-2556 FPVDMFKISPENLKY
+2556 
-2571 VDILSPEA
+2571 
-2579 RQHILYGE
+2579 
-2587 SLTTGGH
+2587 
-2594 MYPGNPGETIFPPT
+2594 
-2608 WSANKIVHAVGDIAT
+2608 
-2623 SPDTMWYA
+2623 
-2631 QTGTGGLYTK
+2631 
-2641 AGRPSRWVAWETR
+2641 
-2654 DNVRVRVVY
+2654 
-2663 EPANGKV
+2663 
-2670 ITAFPDA
+2670 
-2677 GLVPPTL
+2677 
-2684 KPVK
+2684 

>member
-2276 AEYYPD
+2276 AEYYPG

>member
-1 MNKRFYRI
+1 
-9 VFNKARGMLMVV
+9 MLMVV

-64 TPAQAAIVA
+64 TSAQAAIVA

-1473 QRSDLGTQIN
+1473 QRSDIGTQIN

-1494 MNARAASVTA
+1494 INARAASVTA

-1594 NITTAEESRQE
+1594 TITTAEERRQE

-2088 GLSRDAAHANQTLS
+2088 GLSRDTAHANQTLS

-2156 VAGGNGS
+2156 VAGGNAS

-2276 AEYYPD
+2276 AEYYPG

-2329 ENNFLGPES
+2329 ENNALSPIDFGKGMADMGLSQQSLGVHMLQNGATPEELTAALIKNSQGQIPDGQNAAKGLMIAWAEFFGVPVSALAADGEMTPQRAAEILASGVPTSEAKLVQYVAAKAFLVVAKNTSYPSGISFKIDQLEHMGS
-2338 REKLDKAVEN
+2338 VVKYN
-2348 QQNGKDLLAASKEIV
+2348 QQK
-2363 RQNNIDRHSDELLG
+2363 
-2377 KFQTDPQSMT
+2377 
-2387 ESECQQLAAYLNVYG
+2387 
-2402 YELQNSY
+2402 
-2409 GLSPEKAQQLVNSL
+2409 
-2423 LSGEPALKPSP
+2423 
-2434 GYPGGGGDTSSYYEA
+2434 
-2449 LGYLK
+2449 
-2454 MYSVQSSQAAM
+2454 
-2465 GTDALLALPG
+2465 
-2475 GVGTAARATL
+2475 
-2485 AAGGAYQTGTGIGQ
+2485 GI
-2499 LIDGQ
+2499 
-2504 YGEGALNV
+2504 
-2512 GLGSAAIFGSV
+2512 
-2523 AGQSVIKKTDTGIF
+2523 
-2537 SPESIISLQE
+2537 
-2547 SSRSTGKNI
+2547 
-2556 FPVDMFKISPENLKY
+2556 
-2571 VDILSPEA
+2571 
-2579 RQHILYGE
+2579 
-2587 SLTTGGH
+2587 TGGH
-2594 MYPGNPGETIFPPT
+2594 NADAFYSTVSEKNVKIVGETQSSVKGITEVQYKIPAYDRAGNITGYKDKIFTKTIYDP
-2608 WSANKIVHAVGDIAT
+2608 KIFTDQKMLELGQQAASSGYKAAIASGQREYT
-2623 SPDTMWYA
+2623 ATAGGIKFQVYLDKK
-2631 QTGTGGLYTK
+2631 TGMVENFHPVTK
-2641 AGRPSRWVAWETR
+2641 
-2654 DNVRVRVVY
+2654 
-2663 EPANGKV
+2663 
-2670 ITAFPDA
+2670 
-2677 GLVPPTL
+2677 
-2684 KPVK
+2684 

>member
-1 MNKRFYRI
+1 
-9 VFNKARGMLMVV
+9 MLMVV

-27 HRAGVSPQSG
+27 HRAGVSLQSG
-37 ADARTGSTLT
+37 ADARTGSTLAST
-47 SSLAPL
+47 LAPL

-245 NTGVWAQELKVT
+245 NAGVWAQELKVT

-267 SRTTAKSADGSAP
+267 SRTTVKSADGSAP

-298 RLVGTERGVG
+298 RLVGTGRGVG

-318 AGDVAISADGSLSN
+318 AGDVAISADGALSN

-344 SVKGDLHNQGQL
+344 SVKGDLHNLGQL
-356 YAGKDSVM
+356 YAGKDSVV

-393 YSTLAAGLNSDG
+393 NSTLAAGLNSDG

-462 TRDAVVAASEKLQL
+462 TRDAVVAAREKLQL
-476 AASGKLN
+476 ATSGKLN
-483 NHGGLLTAS
+483 NHSGLLTAS

-577 NGNIKLDAD
+577 NGNIVLYSD
-586 NLTNHG
+586 NINNRS
-592 GKISAAQGDIQL
+592 GKISTTQGNAQLTTRHELENSQGNIVAGGSLSLQVASLRNQQGQVIAAQGDIQL
-604 TARHGVDNSQGK
+604 TARHGVDNSQGN

-622 IQLQAENLTNRHGQV
+622 IQLQAENLTNRHGQI

-642 GRVNLTTSGLL
+642 GSVNLTTSGLL

-699 GQIVSAAALEIA
+699 GQIVSAATLEIA

-721 GTLLAASKLSLDADS
+721 GTLLAASQLSLDADS

-807 GENHLTVNGELV
+807 GENHLTVSGELV

-906 LSGRAGMFNNHS
+906 LSGRAGVFNNHS

-938 DHLVTKDVMVEQSW
+938 DHLVTKDVVVEQSW

-999 QRTVVETQVVESDPG
+999 QHTVVETQVVESDPG

-1105 MKWQGN
+1105 MEWQGN

-1324 SRDVTNSGHIQSR
+1324 SRDVTNSGHIHSR

-1461 GNWGKGNDRSLT
+1461 GSWGKGNDRSLT
-1473 QRSDLGTQIN
+1473 QRSDIGTQIN

-1594 NITTAEESRQE
+1594 TITTAEESRQE

-1649 SQGNLSLSAGNVL
+1649 SQGNLRLSAGNVL

-1761 PESMIGVN
+1761 SESMIGVN

-1920 RNLTLS
+1920 RNLTLT

-1936 KQRSGSV
+1936 KQRSGSL

-2224 QTTDSATGKVNVE
+2224 QTTDSATGEVNVE

-2296 SALSTLAAGLMGGL
+2296 SALSTLAAGLMGGP

-2329 ENNFLGPES
+2329 ENNLMGGNEWS
-2338 REKLDKAVEN
+2338 
-2348 QQNGKDLLAASKEIV
+2348 QG
-2363 RQNNIDRHSDELLG
+2363 
-2377 KFQTDPQSMT
+2377 
-2387 ESECQQLAAYLNVYG
+2387 
-2402 YELQNSY
+2402 
-2409 GLSPEKAQQLVNSL
+2409 EKAREHGADVLSCADNP
-2423 LSGEPALKPSP
+2423 SGEACQRGIAENKAYAGALASA
-2434 GYPGGGGDTSSYYEA
+2434 GLIY
-2449 LGYLK
+2449 
-2454 MYSVQSSQAAM
+2454 
-2465 GTDALLALPG
+2465 LPG
-2475 GVGTAARATL
+2475 GMQITGAIGGTANAGIQYLMNGEVNPTDVLIATYVGAFTANTGAWGTVGWN
-2485 AAGGAYQTGTGIGQ
+2485 AAGGAT
-2499 LIDGQ
+2499 
-2504 YGEGALNV
+2504 
-2512 GLGSAAIFGSV
+2512 
-2523 AGQSVIKKTDTGIF
+2523 
-2537 SPESIISLQE
+2537 
-2547 SSRSTGKNI
+2547 SSY
-2556 FPVDMFKISPENLKY
+2556 LKG
-2571 VDILSPEA
+2571 D
-2579 RQHILYGE
+2579 
-2587 SLTTGGH
+2587 
-2594 MYPGNPGETIFPPT
+2594 NPF
-2608 WSANKIVHAVGDIAT
+2608 
-2623 SPDTMWYA
+2623 
-2631 QTGTGGLYTK
+2631 TGGLINGLASGVGYG
-2641 AGRPSRWVAWETR
+2641 AGKLIELPMDKIYNPMKPWKDWMWTDVGMGISKPLSLDPIPGVAGNITSSIITEYSN
-2654 DNVRVRVVY
+2654 DQ
-2663 EPANGKV
+2663 AGKNL
-2670 ITAFPDA
+2670 
-2677 GLVPPTL
+2677 GG
-2684 KPVK
+2684 KK

>member
-356 YAGKDSVM
+356 YAGKDSVV

-1473 QRSDLGTQIN
+1473 QRSDIGTQIN

-1494 MNARAASVTA
+1494 INARAASVTA

-1594 NITTAEESRQE
+1594 TITTAEERRQE

-2059 GSDSSLTRAAV
+2059 GSDSTLTRAAV

-2088 GLSRDAAHANQTLS
+2088 GLSRDAAHANQMLS

-2180 YDTGGKYQK
+2180 YDTCGKYQK

-2310 SGGSSADAV
+2310 SGGSSTDAV

-2329 ENNFLGPES
+2329 ENNALSPIDFGKGMADMGLSQQSLGVHMLQNGATPEELTAALIKNSQGQIPDGQNAAKGLMIAWAEFFGVPVSALAADGEMTPQRAAEILASGVPTSEAKLVQYVAAKAFLVVAKNTSYPSGISFKIDQLEHMGS
-2338 REKLDKAVEN
+2338 VVKYN
-2348 QQNGKDLLAASKEIV
+2348 QQK
-2363 RQNNIDRHSDELLG
+2363 
-2377 KFQTDPQSMT
+2377 
-2387 ESECQQLAAYLNVYG
+2387 
-2402 YELQNSY
+2402 
-2409 GLSPEKAQQLVNSL
+2409 
-2423 LSGEPALKPSP
+2423 
-2434 GYPGGGGDTSSYYEA
+2434 
-2449 LGYLK
+2449 
-2454 MYSVQSSQAAM
+2454 
-2465 GTDALLALPG
+2465 
-2475 GVGTAARATL
+2475 
-2485 AAGGAYQTGTGIGQ
+2485 GI
-2499 LIDGQ
+2499 
-2504 YGEGALNV
+2504 
-2512 GLGSAAIFGSV
+2512 
-2523 AGQSVIKKTDTGIF
+2523 
-2537 SPESIISLQE
+2537 
-2547 SSRSTGKNI
+2547 
-2556 FPVDMFKISPENLKY
+2556 
-2571 VDILSPEA
+2571 
-2579 RQHILYGE
+2579 
-2587 SLTTGGH
+2587 TGGH
-2594 MYPGNPGETIFPPT
+2594 NADAFYSTVSEKNVKIVGETQSSVKGITEVQYKIPAYDRAGNITGYKDKIFTKTIYDP
-2608 WSANKIVHAVGDIAT
+2608 KIFTDQKMLELGQQAASSGYKAAIASGQREYT
-2623 SPDTMWYA
+2623 ATAGGIKFQVYLDKK
-2631 QTGTGGLYTK
+2631 TGMVENFHPVTK
-2641 AGRPSRWVAWETR
+2641 
-2654 DNVRVRVVY
+2654 
-2663 EPANGKV
+2663 
-2670 ITAFPDA
+2670 
-2677 GLVPPTL
+2677 
-2684 KPVK
+2684 